1 MSEVTIDSIAIEVDS
16 SAALSADGIEKLSKS
31 LADLRGNAKLT
42 TSINNLNK
50 LKTALG
56 GLSNVSASAKN
67 INQLTTALGQL
78 TKVQDPAGLRK
89 TLNSLNKLPTVLGK
103 VSAMNLGQTAS
114 HLTALSQA
122 VKPLGSIGKSNLG
135 SLLNQLSKVPDI
147 SKKLDTRSISEFAM
161 KIQQLT
167 TAMKPLAAQMD
178 AVARGFAALP
188 TNINKAANSLNNY
201 NKAQEKSAAKH
212 GLLSGAIGSLKTKW
226 LAYAYSYQM
235 IADILQQS
243 MDSFNDRYENMNL
256 FSVAMGKYADD
267 AYNYAEKVSQAL
279 GINMSDWA
287 RFQGVFMQ
295 LGTGF
300 GIATDK
306 AYSMSRGLTE
316 LTYDI
321 SSFFNL
327 PIEEAYN
334 KVASGITGE
343 LEPLRRLGYALDE
356 ATLQQVAYRNG
367 INMSMQEMTQAEKA
381 QIRYIAMVEQSGNV
395 IGDMARTLVSP
406 ANAIRILR
414 AQISTLAQTFGML
427 VSVVAA
433 KVIPILQAIVI
444 VVTKVINAISILL
457 TGKGLK
463 QWDKSAFNVATNYGS
478 AASAANDAA
487 GAADKNAKATKK
499 AADNAKKMKQYMMGW
514 DELNVIDTSADK
526 AAAGGGGGGGAG
538 GVGGGGGLGGSD
550 LGLDL
555 DSLWTEDMLK
565 SLDKQAQDLADTIWR
580 MLPLVA
586 GVGTAF
592 GAWKIGH
599 GLYKAVTDLNK
610 AMKGFAAAQGIASA
624 AGNFKTLGSALLMA
638 GGAALFFG
646 GMWDSF
652 MNGINWRSLAEQ
664 IGGVGLA
671 WLGIDMIFKNSPFGK
686 TVKAIMLFATGVEM
700 LYKAFQEIISGDASA
715 ATVAQA
721 IVGIG
726 LVAGGV
732 ATKFGPIP
740 GLITAA
746 VGAIALAAVEI
757 YTHWDQIKEYFA
769 NIDFKELAEA
779 GAKAIVNF
787 TDSVAD
793 GLPQAIESGSDII
806 VSFING
812 VTDNI
817 SSVIQ
822 SGVDVLTALIN
833 GIATALPDLI
843 VAVVNVIGT
852 VVLAVIENLP
862 KIIEAGVKLLLA
874 LAEGI
879 IKSLPEIVK
888 AAVKIIG
895 ALLEGIGK
903 LTASVIEAGVQII
916 VALVKGIGNTIGQ
929 VLTKGGE
936 AVTNFMNGIA
946 GKIDSLIGKGKDMVG
961 RILTGIGNKFTDLY
975 NKGASIVTKVIE
987 GVQSKFKELASI
999 GSNIVQG
1006 LINGITGGFG
1016 KVSETA
1022 KNLGGKLVTALEK
1035 KLDINSPSK
1044 VAAAIG
1050 DFFVRGLTGALVDGV
1065 KDVVSS
1071 AKTIGNAL
1079 IQSMN
1084 GTLDVD
1090 ALTSKE
1096 SESTGNKFVNGLV
1109 GALGSGASKLVAPA
1123 ATLGSVLLG
1132 AMNKQFDMTDSED
1145 SAGEFNTYGTT
1156 MVQSLTDGLSSGQA
1170 ALYNTL
1176 KMISANIKT
1185 IMNDLVTTTQM
1196 QARRIIA
1203 AAESA
1208 RMAAASIGA
1217 ASAKTAKVS
1226 KKAGGGTVPTG
1237 DLFLAG
1243 EAGPELVGRI
1253 GTSNAVMNQTQ
1264 IVEAVAAGVAN
1275 AVQAVMGNNS
1285 STNNV
1290 KVYLDGKQIY
1300 ANQREVERNR
1310 GVQFDG
1316 GVFAR

>member
-31 LADLRGNAKLT
+31 LADLRSNAKLT

-50 LKTALG
+50 LKTALN
-56 GLSNVSASAKN
+56 GLSNTSASAKS

-78 TKVQDPAGLRK
+78 TRIQDPAGLRK
-89 TLNSLNKLPTVLGK
+89 TLNSLNKLPTALGK
-103 VSAMNLGQTAS
+103 ISSINLGQTAS

-122 VKPLGSIGKSNLG
+122 VKPLSGIGKSNLG

-167 TAMKPLAAQMD
+167 TAMKPLATQMD

-188 TNINKAANSLNNY
+188 TNINKATTSLNNY

-327 PIEEAYN
+327 PIEESYN

-367 INMSMQEMTQAEKA
+367 INMSMQSMTQAEKA

-414 AQISTLAQTFGML
+414 AQISSLAQTFGML

-526 AAAGGGGGGGAG
+526 AAGGAGGGGTGGA
-538 GVGGGGGLGGSD
+538 GGGGLGGSD

-565 SLDKQAQDLADTIWR
+565 GLNSQVQDLADAIWD

-610 AMKGFAAAQGIASA
+610 AMKDFAAVKGIAST
-624 AGNFKTLGSALLMA
+624 AGNFKTLGSALMMA

-671 WLGIDMIFKNSPFGK
+671 WLGVDMIFKNSPFGK
-686 TVKAIMLFATGVEM
+686 TVKSVMLLAAGIEM
-700 LYKAFQEIISGDASA
+700 LYKAFREIISGDASA
-715 ATVAQA
+715 ATVVQA

-726 LVAGGV
+726 LIAGGV

-757 YTHWDQIKEYFA
+757 YTHWDQIKAYFA
-769 NIDFKELAEA
+769 NIDFKELADA

-793 GLPQAIESGSDII
+793 GLPQAIESGADII

-822 SGVDVLTALIN
+822 SGTDVLVALIN
-833 GIATALPDLI
+833 GIAAALPDLI
-843 VAVVNVIGT
+843 FAVAKVIVT
-852 VVLAVIENLP
+852 VVTAVIENLP
-862 KIIEAGVKLLLA
+862 KVIVAGVKLLFA
-874 LAEGI
+874 LIEGI
-879 IKSLPEIVK
+879 LRSLPEIAK
-888 AAVKIIG
+888 ATVKIVG

-903 LTASVIEAGVQII
+903 LTASVIEAGVKII
-916 VALVKGIGNTIGQ
+916 VALVKGIGSVISQ

-936 AVTNFMNGIA
+936 AVNNFMDGIA
-946 GKIDSLIGKGKDMVG
+946 DKLDDLISAGRNIVAGLVKG
-961 RILTGIGNKFTDLY
+961 IS
-975 NKGASIVTKVIE
+975 KGASDIAKSAHDL
-987 GVQSKFKELASI
+987 GD
-999 GSNIVQG
+999 N
-1006 LINGITGGFG
+1006 LI
-1016 KVSETA
+1016 KSL
-1022 KNLGGKLVTALEK
+1022 KK

-1044 VAAAIG
+1044 VAAEIG
-1050 DFFVRGLTGALVDGV
+1050 GFFVQGLTGALADGV
-1065 KDVVSS
+1065 QDVVSS

-1079 IQSMN
+1079 VQSMN

-1096 SESTGNKFVNGLV
+1096 SESTGNKFVNGLI
-1109 GALGSGASKLVAPA
+1109 GALSSGASKLIAPA
-1123 ATLGSVLLG
+1123 TTLGSVLLG

-1145 SAGEFNTYGTT
+1145 DEGEFNTYGTT
-1156 MVQSLTDGLSSGQA
+1156 MVQSLNDGLSSGQA

-1185 IMNDLVTTTQM
+1185 IMNDLVTTTQA
-1196 QARRIIA
+1196 QAKQIIA
-1203 AAESA
+1203 AAQEA
-1208 RMAAASIGA
+1208 RAAVSSMNGSYMSIGVKGYA
-1217 ASAKTAKVS
+1217 T
-1226 KKAGGGTVPTG
+1226 GGSVPNG
-1237 DLFLAG
+1237 DLFMAR

-1253 GTSNAVMNQTQ
+1253 GNSTTVMNNDQ
-1264 IVEAVAAGVAN
+1264 IVSAVASGVAK
-1275 AVQAVMGNNS
+1275 AVASVMSDTTGK
-1285 STNNV
+1285 TEKV
-1290 KVYLDGKQIY
+1290 EVYLDGEKIY
-1300 ANQREVERNR
+1300 SNQKKIARSKGVEFNM
-1310 GVQFDG
+1310 GA
-1316 GVFAR
+1316 FAR

>member
-31 LADLRGNAKLT
+31 LADLRSNAKLT

-50 LKTALG
+50 LKTALN
-56 GLSNVSASAKN
+56 GLSNTSASAKS

-78 TKVQDPAGLRK
+78 ARIQDPAGLRK
-89 TLNSLNKLPTVLGK
+89 TLNSLNKLPTALGK
-103 VSAMNLGQTAS
+103 ISSINLGQTAS
-114 HLTALSQA
+114 HLSALSQA
-122 VKPLGSIGKSNLG
+122 VKPLSGIGKSNLG

-167 TAMKPLAAQMD
+167 TAMKPLATQMD

-188 TNINKAANSLNNY
+188 TNINKAATSLNNY

-343 LEPLRRLGYALDE
+343 LEPMRRLGYALDE

-444 VVTKVINAISILL
+444 VVTKVINAISVLL

-526 AAAGGGGGGGAG
+526 AAGGTGGGGAG

-565 SLDKQAQDLADTIWR
+565 GLNSQVQDLADAIWD

-610 AMKGFAAAQGIASA
+610 AMKDFAAVKGIAST
-624 AGNFKTLGSALLMA
+624 AGNFKTLGSALMMA

-671 WLGIDMIFKNSPFGK
+671 WLGVDMIFKNSPFGK
-686 TVKAIMLFATGVEM
+686 TVKSVMLLAAGIEM
-700 LYKAFQEIISGDASA
+700 LYKAFREIISGDASA

-726 LVAGGV
+726 LIAGGV

-757 YTHWDQIKEYFA
+757 YTHWDQIKAYFA
-769 NIDFKELAEA
+769 KIDFKELADA

-822 SGVDVLTALIN
+822 SGANVLAALIN

-862 KIIEAGVKLLLA
+862 KIIAAGVKLLLA
-874 LAEGI
+874 LTEGI
-879 IKSLPEIVK
+879 IKSLPEIAK
-888 AAVKIIG
+888 ASVRIIG

-903 LTASVIEAGVQII
+903 LTASVIEAGVKII
-916 VALVKGIGNTIGQ
+916 VALVKGIGNAIGQ

-946 GKIDSLIGKGKDMVG
+946 GKIDNLIAKGKAMVEKV
-961 RILTGIGNKFTDLY
+961 LTGIGNKFTDLY
-975 NKGASIVTKVIE
+975 NKGASIVAQVIE
-987 GVQSKFKELASI
+987 GVKSKFKELASI
-999 GSNIVQG
+999 GSDVVQG

-1022 KNLGGKLVTALEK
+1022 KNLGGKLVTTLK
-1035 KLDINSPSK
+1035 NKLDINSPSR
-1044 VAAAIG
+1044 VAAEIG
-1050 DFFVRGLTGALVDGV
+1050 GFFVQGLTGALADGV
-1065 KDVVSS
+1065 QDVVSS
-1071 AKTIGNAL
+1071 AKTIGDAL

-1109 GALGSGASKLVAPA
+1109 GALSSGASKLIAPA
-1123 ATLGSVLLG
+1123 TTLGSVLLG

-1145 SAGEFNTYGTT
+1145 DEGEFNTYGST
-1156 MVQSLTDGLSSGQA
+1156 MVQSLNDGLSSGQA

-1176 KMISANIKT
+1176 KMISANIKM

-1217 ASAKTAKVS
+1217 ASTKTAKVS

>member
-31 LADLRGNAKLT
+31 LADLRSNAKLT

-50 LKTALG
+50 LKTALN
-56 GLSNVSASAKN
+56 GLSNTSASAKS

-78 TKVQDPAGLRK
+78 ARIQDPAGLRK
-89 TLNSLNKLPTVLGK
+89 TLNSLNKLPTALGK
-103 VSAMNLGQTAS
+103 ISSINLGQTAS
-114 HLTALSQA
+114 HLSALSQA
-122 VKPLGSIGKSNLG
+122 VKPLSGIGKSNLG

-167 TAMKPLAAQMD
+167 TAMKPLATQMD

-188 TNINKAANSLNNY
+188 TNINKAATSLNNY
-201 NKAQEKSAAKH
+201 NKAQEKSAVKH

-414 AQISTLAQTFGML
+414 AQISSLAQTFGML

-526 AAAGGGGGGGAG
+526 AAGGAGGGGTGGA
-538 GVGGGGGLGGSD
+538 GGGGLGGSD

-565 SLDKQAQDLADTIWR
+565 GLNSQVQDLADAIWD

-610 AMKGFAAAQGIASA
+610 AMKDFAAVKGIAST
-624 AGNFKTLGSALLMA
+624 AGNFKTLGSALMMA

-671 WLGIDMIFKNSPFGK
+671 WLGVDMIFKNSPFGK
-686 TVKAIMLFATGVEM
+686 TVKSVMLLAAGIEM
-700 LYKAFQEIISGDASA
+700 LYKAFREIISGDASA
-715 ATVAQA
+715 ATVVQA

-726 LVAGGV
+726 LIAGGV

-757 YTHWDQIKEYFA
+757 YAHWDQIKAYFA
-769 NIDFKELAEA
+769 NIDFKELADA
-779 GAKAIVNF
+779 GAKAIVDF

-793 GLPQAIESGSDII
+793 GLPQAIESGADII

-822 SGVDVLTALIN
+822 SGVNVLTALIN

-862 KIIEAGVKLLLA
+862 KIIAAGVKLLLA
-874 LAEGI
+874 LVEGV
-879 IKSLPEIVK
+879 IKSLPEIAK

-903 LTASVIEAGVQII
+903 LTASVIAAGVQII

-946 GKIDSLIGKGKDMVG
+946 GKIDNLIGKGKDMVG
-961 RILTGIGNKFTDLY
+961 KILTGIGNKFTDLY

-999 GSNIVQG
+999 GGDVVQG

-1044 VAAAIG
+1044 VAAGIG
-1050 DFFVRGLTGALVDGV
+1050 EFFVQGLTGALADGV
-1065 KDVVSS
+1065 QDVVSS
-1071 AKTIGNAL
+1071 AKTIGDAL
-1079 IQSMN
+1079 VQSMN

-1096 SESTGNKFVNGLV
+1096 SESTGNKFVSGLI
-1109 GALGSGASKLVAPA
+1109 GALSGGASKLIAPA
-1123 ATLGSVLLG
+1123 TTLGSVLLG
-1132 AMNKQFDMTDSED
+1132 AMNKQFDMDDSED
-1145 SAGEFNTYGTT
+1145 DEGEFNTYGTT
-1156 MVQSLTDGLSSGQA
+1156 MVQSLNDGLSSGQA

-1176 KMISANIKT
+1176 KMISTNIKT

-1217 ASAKTAKVS
+1217 ASTKTAKVS

>member
-31 LADLRGNAKLT
+31 LADLRSNAKLT

-50 LKTALG
+50 LKTALN
-56 GLSNVSASAKN
+56 GLSNTSASAKS

-78 TKVQDPAGLRK
+78 ARIQDPAGLRK
-89 TLNSLNKLPTVLGK
+89 TLSSLNKLPTALGK
-103 VSAMNLGQTAS
+103 ISSINLGQTAS

-122 VKPLGSIGKSNLG
+122 VKPLSGIGKSNLG

-167 TAMKPLAAQMD
+167 TAMKPLATQMD

-188 TNINKAANSLNNY
+188 TNINKATTSLNNY

-327 PIEEAYN
+327 PIEESYN

-367 INMSMQEMTQAEKA
+367 INMSMQSMTQAEKA

-414 AQISTLAQTFGML
+414 AQISSLAQTFGML

-526 AAAGGGGGGGAG
+526 AAGGSGGGGAG

-565 SLDKQAQDLADTIWR
+565 GLNSQVQDLADAIWD

-610 AMKGFAAAQGIASA
+610 AMKDFAAVKGIAST
-624 AGNFKTLGSALLMA
+624 AGNFKTLGSALMMA

-671 WLGIDMIFKNSPFGK
+671 WLGVDMIFKNSPFGK
-686 TVKAIMLFATGVEM
+686 TVKSVMLLAAGIEM
-700 LYKAFQEIISGDASA
+700 LYKAFREIISGDASA
-715 ATVAQA
+715 ATVVQA

-726 LVAGGV
+726 LIAGGV

-757 YTHWDQIKEYFA
+757 YTHWDQIKAYFA
-769 NIDFKELAEA
+769 NIDFKELADA

-787 TDSVAD
+787 TNSVAD
-793 GLPQAIESGSDII
+793 GLPQAIESGADII

-822 SGVDVLTALIN
+822 SGVNVLTALIN

-862 KIIEAGVKLLLA
+862 KIIAAGVKLLLA
-874 LAEGI
+874 LTEGI
-879 IKSLPEIVK
+879 IKSLPEIAE

-903 LTASVIEAGVQII
+903 LTASVIEAGVKII
-916 VALVKGIGNTIGQ
+916 VALVKGIGNAIGQ

-946 GKIDSLIGKGKDMVG
+946 GKIDNLIGKGKDMVG
-961 RILTGIGNKFTDLY
+961 KILTGIGNKFTDLY

-999 GSNIVQG
+999 GGDIVQG
-1006 LINGITGGFG
+1006 LINGITGG
-1016 KVSETA
+1016 A
-1022 KNLGGKLVTALEK
+1022 KNVAKAASDLGSNLVTTLK
-1035 KLDINSPSK
+1035 NKLDIHSPSR
-1044 VAAAIG
+1044 VAAEIG
-1050 DFFVRGLTGALVDGV
+1050 GFFVQGLTGALADGV
-1065 KDVVSS
+1065 QDVVSS

-1079 IQSMN
+1079 VQSMN

-1096 SESTGNKFVNGLV
+1096 SEATGNKFVNGLI
-1109 GALGSGASKLVAPA
+1109 GALSGGASKLIAPA
-1123 ATLGSVLLG
+1123 TTLGSVLLG

-1145 SAGEFNTYGTT
+1145 DEGEFNTYGST
-1156 MVQSLTDGLSSGQA
+1156 MVQSLNDGLSSGQA

-1176 KMISANIKT
+1176 KMISANIKM

>member
-31 LADLRGNAKLT
+31 LADLRSNAKLT

-50 LKTALG
+50 LKTALN
-56 GLSNVSASAKN
+56 GLSNTSASAKS

-78 TKVQDPAGLRK
+78 ARIQDPAGLRK
-89 TLNSLNKLPTVLGK
+89 TLSSLNKLPTALGK
-103 VSAMNLGQTAS
+103 ISSINLGQTAS

-122 VKPLGSIGKSNLG
+122 VKPLSGIGKSNLG

-167 TAMKPLAAQMD
+167 TAMKPLATQMD

-188 TNINKAANSLNNY
+188 TNINKATTSLNNY

-327 PIEEAYN
+327 PIEESYN

-367 INMSMQEMTQAEKA
+367 INMSMQSMTQAEKA

-414 AQISTLAQTFGML
+414 AQISSLAQTFGML

-526 AAAGGGGGGGAG
+526 AAGGSGGGGAG

-565 SLDKQAQDLADTIWR
+565 GLNSQVQDLADAIWD

-610 AMKGFAAAQGIASA
+610 AMKDFAAVKGIAST
-624 AGNFKTLGSALLMA
+624 AGNFKTLGSALMMA

-686 TVKAIMLFATGVEM
+686 TVKAIMLFAAGVEM

-715 ATVAQA
+715 ATVIQA

-726 LVAGGV
+726 LIAGGV

-757 YTHWDQIKEYFA
+757 YTHWDQIKAYFA
-769 NIDFKELAEA
+769 NIDFKELADA

-787 TDSVAD
+787 TNSVAD
-793 GLPQAIESGSDII
+793 GLPQAIESGADII
-806 VSFING
+806 VNFING

-822 SGVDVLTALIN
+822 SGVNVLTALIN

-874 LAEGI
+874 LVEGV
-879 IKSLPEIVK
+879 IKSLPKIAE

-903 LTASVIEAGVQII
+903 LTASVIEAGVKII
-916 VALVKGIGNTIGQ
+916 VALVKGIGNAIGQ

-946 GKIDSLIGKGKDMVG
+946 GKIDNLIGKGKDMVG

-999 GSNIVQG
+999 GSDVVQG
-1006 LINGITGGFG
+1006 LINGITGG
-1016 KVSETA
+1016 A
-1022 KNLGGKLVTALEK
+1022 KNVAKAASDLGSNLVTTLK
-1035 KLDINSPSK
+1035 NKLDIHSPSK
-1044 VAAAIG
+1044 VAAEIG
-1050 DFFVRGLTGALVDGV
+1050 GFFVQGLTGALDDGIQN
-1065 KDVVSS
+1065 VVSS

-1096 SESTGNKFVNGLV
+1096 SESTGNKFINGLI
-1109 GALGSGASKLVAPA
+1109 GAISGGASKLIAPA
-1123 ATLGSVLLG
+1123 TTLGSVLLG
-1132 AMNKQFDMTDSED
+1132 AMNKQFDMDDSED
-1145 SAGEFNTYGTT
+1145 DEGEFNTYGST

-1176 KMISANIKT
+1176 KMISANIKA
-1185 IMNDLVTTTQM
+1185 IMNDLVATTQM

-1243 EAGPELVGRI
+1243 ETGPELVGRI

>member
-31 LADLRGNAKLT
+31 LADLRSNAKLT

-50 LKTALG
+50 LKTALN
-56 GLSNVSASAKN
+56 GLSNTSASAKS

-78 TKVQDPAGLRK
+78 ARIQDPAGLRK
-89 TLNSLNKLPTVLGK
+89 TLNSLNKLPTALGK
-103 VSAMNLGQTAS
+103 ISSINLGQTAS
-114 HLTALSQA
+114 HLSALSQA
-122 VKPLGSIGKSNLG
+122 VKPLSGIGKSNLG

-167 TAMKPLAAQMD
+167 TAMKPLATQMD

-188 TNINKAANSLNNY
+188 TNINKATTSLNNY
-201 NKAQEKSAAKH
+201 NKAQEKSAVKH

-327 PIEEAYN
+327 PIEESYN

-414 AQISTLAQTFGML
+414 AQISSLAQTFGML

-444 VVTKVINAISILL
+444 VVTKVINAISVLL

-526 AAAGGGGGGGAG
+526 AAGGAGGGGTGGA
-538 GVGGGGGLGGSD
+538 GGGGGLGGSD

-565 SLDKQAQDLADTIWR
+565 GLNSQVQDLADAIWD

-610 AMKGFAAAQGIASA
+610 AMKDFAAVKGIAST
-624 AGNFKTLGSALLMA
+624 AGNFKTLGSALMMA

-664 IGGVGLA
+664 VGGVGLA
-671 WLGIDMIFKNSPFGK
+671 WLGVDMIFKNSPFGK
-686 TVKAIMLFATGVEM
+686 TVKSVMLLAAGIEM
-700 LYKAFQEIISGDASA
+700 LYKAFREIISGDASA
-715 ATVAQA
+715 ATVVQA

-726 LVAGGV
+726 LIAGGV

-757 YTHWDQIKEYFA
+757 YAHWDQIKAYFA
-769 NIDFKELAEA
+769 NIDFKELADA
-779 GAKAIVNF
+779 GAKAIVDF

-793 GLPQAIESGSDII
+793 GLPQAIESGADII

-822 SGVDVLTALIN
+822 SGVNVLTALIN

-862 KIIEAGVKLLLA
+862 KIIAAGVKLLLA
-874 LAEGI
+874 LVEGV
-879 IKSLPEIVK
+879 IKSLPEIAK

-903 LTASVIEAGVQII
+903 LTASVIEAGVKII
-916 VALVKGIGNTIGQ
+916 VALVKGIGNAIGQ

-946 GKIDSLIGKGKDMVG
+946 GKIDNLIGKGKDMVG

-975 NKGASIVTKVIE
+975 NKGASIVTQVIE
-987 GVQSKFKELASI
+987 GVKSKFKELASI
-999 GSNIVQG
+999 GSDVVQG

-1084 GTLDVD
+1084 GTLGVD

-1096 SESTGNKFVNGLV
+1096 SESTGNKFVNGLI
-1109 GALGSGASKLVAPA
+1109 GALSGGASKLIAPA
-1123 ATLGSVLLG
+1123 TTLGSVLLG

-1145 SAGEFNTYGTT
+1145 DEGEFNTYGTT
-1156 MVQSLTDGLSSGQA
+1156 MVQSLNDGLSSGQA

-1176 KMISANIKT
+1176 KMISANIKM

-1217 ASAKTAKVS
+1217 ASTKTAKVS

>member
-31 LADLRGNAKLT
+31 LADLRSNAKLT

-50 LKTALG
+50 LKTALN
-56 GLSNVSASAKN
+56 GLSNTSASAKS

-78 TKVQDPAGLRK
+78 ARIQDPAGLRK
-89 TLNSLNKLPTVLGK
+89 TLSSLNKLPTALGK
-103 VSAMNLGQTAS
+103 ISSINLGQTAS

-122 VKPLGSIGKSNLG
+122 VKPLSGIGKSNLG

-167 TAMKPLAAQMD
+167 TAMKPLATQMD

-188 TNINKAANSLNNY
+188 TNINKATTSLNNY

-327 PIEEAYN
+327 PIEESYN

-367 INMSMQEMTQAEKA
+367 INMSMQSMTQAEKA

-414 AQISTLAQTFGML
+414 AQISSLAQTFGML

-526 AAAGGGGGGGAG
+526 AAGGTGGGGAG
-538 GVGGGGGLGGSD
+538 GAGGGGGLGGSD

-565 SLDKQAQDLADTIWR
+565 GLNSQVQDLADAIWD

-610 AMKGFAAAQGIASA
+610 AMKDFAAVKGIAST
-624 AGNFKTLGSALLMA
+624 AGNFKTLGSALMMA

-671 WLGIDMIFKNSPFGK
+671 WLGVDMIFKNSPFGK
-686 TVKAIMLFATGVEM
+686 TVKSVMLLATGIEM

-757 YTHWDQIKEYFA
+757 YTHWDQIKAYFA

-793 GLPQAIESGSDII
+793 GLPQAIESGSNII

-822 SGVDVLTALIN
+822 SGVNVLTALIN

-879 IKSLPEIVK
+879 IKSLPEIAK

-903 LTASVIEAGVQII
+903 LTASVIEAGVKII

-946 GKIDSLIGKGKDMVG
+946 GKIDNLIGKGKDMVG

-975 NKGASIVTKVIE
+975 NKGASIVTKVID
-987 GVQSKFKELASI
+987 GVKSKFKELTSI
-999 GSNIVQG
+999 GGDVVQG
-1006 LINGITGGFG
+1006 LIDGITGG
-1016 KVSETA
+1016 A
-1022 KNLGGKLVTALEK
+1022 KNVAKAARDLGSNLVTTLK
-1035 KLDINSPSK
+1035 NKLDIHSPSK
-1044 VAAAIG
+1044 VADEIG
-1050 DFFVRGLTGALVDGV
+1050 DFFVKGLTGALADGV
-1065 KDVVSS
+1065 KDVVSA

-1096 SESTGNKFVNGLV
+1096 SESTGNKFVNGLI
-1109 GALGSGASKLVAPA
+1109 GALSGGASKLIAPA
-1123 ATLGSVLLG
+1123 TTLGSVLLG
-1132 AMNKQFDMTDSED
+1132 AMNKQFDMDDSED
-1145 SAGEFNTYGTT
+1145 DEGEFNTYGST
-1156 MVQSLTDGLSSGQA
+1156 MVQSLNDGLSSGQA

-1176 KMISANIKT
+1176 KMISANIKM

-1217 ASAKTAKVS
+1217 ASTKTAKVS

-1275 AVQAVMGNNS
+1275 AVQAVMGNSS

>member
-31 LADLRGNAKLT
+31 LADLRSNAKLT

-50 LKTALG
+50 LKTALN

-78 TKVQDPAGLRK
+78 ARIQDPAGLRK
-89 TLNSLNKLPTVLGK
+89 TISSLNKLPTALGK
-103 VSAMNLGQTAS
+103 ISSINLGQTAS

-122 VKPLGSIGKSNLG
+122 VKPLSGIGKSNLG

-167 TAMKPLAAQMD
+167 TAMKPLATQMD

-188 TNINKAANSLNNY
+188 TNINRATTSLNNY

-367 INMSMQEMTQAEKA
+367 INMSMQSMTQAEKA

-414 AQISTLAQTFGML
+414 AQISSLAQTFGML

-526 AAAGGGGGGGAG
+526 AAGGTGGSGAG
-538 GVGGGGGLGGSD
+538 GAGGGGGLGGSD

-565 SLDKQAQDLADTIWR
+565 GLNNQVQDLADAIWD

-610 AMKGFAAAQGIASA
+610 AMKDFAAVKGIAST
-624 AGNFKTLGSALLMA
+624 AGNFKTLGSALMMA

-664 IGGVGLA
+664 VGGVGLA
-671 WLGIDMIFKNSPFGK
+671 WLGVDMIFKNSPFGK
-686 TVKAIMLFATGVEM
+686 TVKSVMLLAAGIEM
-700 LYKAFQEIISGDASA
+700 LYKAFQEIISGEASA
-715 ATVAQA
+715 ATVVQA
-721 IVGIG
+721 IAGIG
-726 LVAGGV
+726 LIAGGV

-757 YTHWDQIKEYFA
+757 YTHWDQIKAYFA
-769 NIDFKELAEA
+769 NIDFKELADA
-779 GAKAIVNF
+779 GAKAVVNF
-787 TDSVAD
+787 TNSVAD
-793 GLPQAIESGSDII
+793 GLPQAIESGADII
-806 VSFING
+806 VSFISG

-822 SGVDVLTALIN
+822 SGTDVLTALIN

-862 KIIEAGVKLLLA
+862 KIIAAGVKLLLA
-874 LAEGI
+874 LTEGI
-879 IKSLPEIVK
+879 IKSLPKIAE

-903 LTASVIEAGVQII
+903 LTASVIEAGVKII
-916 VALVKGIGNTIGQ
+916 VALVKGIGNAIGQ

-946 GKIDSLIGKGKDMVG
+946 GKIDSLIAKGENMVG
-961 RILTGIGNKFTDLY
+961 KILTGIGNKFTDLY

-999 GSNIVQG
+999 GGDIVQG

-1050 DFFVRGLTGALVDGV
+1050 DFFVQGLTGALDDGIQ
-1065 KDVVSS
+1065 DVVSS

-1096 SESTGNKFVNGLV
+1096 SESTGNKFVNGLI
-1109 GALGSGASKLVAPA
+1109 GALSGGASKLIAPA
-1123 ATLGSVLLG
+1123 TTLGSVLLG

-1176 KMISANIKT
+1176 KMISANIKM

-1217 ASAKTAKVS
+1217 ASTKTAKVS

>member
-50 LKTALG
+50 LKTALN
-56 GLSNVSASAKN
+56 GLSSTNASAKS

-78 TKVQDPAGLRK
+78 ARIQDPAGLRK
-89 TLNSLNKLPTVLGK
+89 TLNSLNKLPTALGK
-103 VSAMNLGQTAS
+103 ISSINLGQTAS

-122 VKPLGSIGKSNLG
+122 VKPLSGIGKSNLG

-226 LAYAYSYQM
+226 LAYAYSYQL

-343 LEPLRRLGYALDE
+343 LEPMRRLGYALDE

-526 AAAGGGGGGGAG
+526 AAGGGGGAG
-538 GVGGGGGLGGSD
+538 GVGGGGLGGSD

-599 GLYKAVTDLNK
+599 GLYKSITDLNK
-610 AMKGFAAAQGIASA
+610 AMKEFAAAKGIASA
-624 AGNFKTLGSALLMA
+624 AGDFKTLGSALLMA

-671 WLGIDMIFKNSPFGK
+671 WLGVDMIFKNSPFGK

-757 YTHWDQIKEYFA
+757 YTHWDQIKAYFA

-822 SGVDVLTALIN
+822 SGTDVLTALIN

-852 VVLAVIENLP
+852 VVLAVVENLP

-879 IKSLPEIVK
+879 IKSLPEIGK

-946 GKIDSLIGKGKDMVG
+946 GKIDNLIGKGKDMVG
-961 RILTGIGNKFTDLY
+961 KILTGIGNKFTDLY
-975 NKGASIVTKVIE
+975 NKGASIVTKVID
-987 GVQSKFKELASI
+987 GVKSKFKELTSI
-999 GSNIVQG
+999 GSDVVQG
-1006 LINGITGGFG
+1006 LIDGITGG
-1016 KVSETA
+1016 A
-1022 KNLGGKLVTALEK
+1022 KNVAKAARDLGSNLVTTLK
-1035 KLDINSPSK
+1035 NKLDINSPSK
-1044 VAAAIG
+1044 VADEIG
-1050 DFFVRGLTGALVDGV
+1050 DFFVQGLTGALADGV
-1065 KDVVSS
+1065 KKVASA
-1071 AKTIGNAL
+1071 AKTIGDAL

-1109 GALGSGASKLVAPA
+1109 GALSGGASKLIAPA
-1123 ATLGSVLLG
+1123 TTLGSVLLG
-1132 AMNKQFDMTDSED
+1132 AMNKQFDMDDSED
-1145 SAGEFNTYGTT
+1145 DEGEFNTYGST

-1185 IMNDLVTTTQM
+1185 IMNDLVATTQM
-1196 QARRIIA
+1196 QARQIIA

-1217 ASAKTAKVS
+1217 ASTKTAKVS

>member
-122 VKPLGSIGKSNLG
+122 VKPLENIGKSNLG
-135 SLLNQLSKVPDI
+135 TLLNQLSKVPDI

-167 TAMKPLAAQMD
+167 TAMKPLATQMD

-226 LAYAYSYQM
+226 LAYAYSYQL

-343 LEPLRRLGYALDE
+343 LEPMRRLGYALDE

-526 AAAGGGGGGGAG
+526 AAGGTGGGGTGGA
-538 GVGGGGGLGGSD
+538 GGGGLGGSD

-565 SLDKQAQDLADTIWR
+565 GLNNQVQDLADAIWR

-592 GAWKIGH
+592 GAWKIGSH
-599 GLYKAVTDLNK
+599 LYKSITDLNK
-610 AMKGFAAAQGIASA
+610 AMKDFAAVKGIAST
-624 AGNFKTLGSALLMA
+624 AGSFKTLGSALMMA

-671 WLGIDMIFKNSPFGK
+671 WLGVDMIFKNSPFGK
-686 TVKAIMLFATGVEM
+686 TVKAIMLFAAGIEM

-715 ATVAQA
+715 ATVVQA
-721 IVGIG
+721 IAGIG
-726 LVAGGV
+726 LIAGGV

-757 YTHWDQIKEYFA
+757 YAHWDQIKAYFA
-769 NIDFKELAEA
+769 NIDFKELADA

-787 TDSVAD
+787 TNSVAD

-806 VSFING
+806 VSFISG
-812 VTDNI
+812 ITDNI

-822 SGVDVLTALIN
+822 SGTNVLTALIN

-874 LAEGI
+874 LTEGI
-879 IKSLPEIVK
+879 IKSLPEIAK

-946 GKIDSLIGKGKDMVG
+946 GKIDNLIGKGKDMVG

-975 NKGASIVTKVIE
+975 NKGASIVTKVID
-987 GVQSKFKELASI
+987 GVKSKFKELTSI
-999 GSNIVQG
+999 GSDVVQG
-1006 LINGITGGFG
+1006 LIDGITGG
-1016 KVSETA
+1016 A
-1022 KNLGGKLVTALEK
+1022 KNVAKAARDLGSNLVTTLK
-1035 KLDINSPSK
+1035 NKLDIHSPSK
-1044 VAAAIG
+1044 VADEIG
-1050 DFFVRGLTGALVDGV
+1050 DFFVKGLTGALADGV
-1065 KDVVSS
+1065 KDVVSA

-1109 GALGSGASKLVAPA
+1109 GALSGGASKLIAPA
-1123 ATLGSVLLG
+1123 TTLGSVLLG
-1132 AMNKQFDMTDSED
+1132 AMNKQFDMDDSED
-1145 SAGEFNTYGTT
+1145 DEGEFNTYGST

-1185 IMNDLVTTTQM
+1185 IMNDLVATTQA

-1237 DLFLAG
+1237 DLFLAN

>member
-16 SAALSADGIEKLSKS
+16 SAVLSADGIEKLSKS

-89 TLNSLNKLPTVLGK
+89 TLSSLNKLPTVLGK

-414 AQISTLAQTFGML
+414 AQISSLAQTFGML

-526 AAAGGGGGGGAG
+526 AAGGGGDGGGAG
-538 GVGGGGGLGGSD
+538 GVGGGGLGGSD

-565 SLDKQAQDLADTIWR
+565 GLDKQAQDLADTIWR

-610 AMKGFAAAQGIASA
+610 AMKGFAAAKGIASA
-624 AGNFKTLGSALLMA
+624 AGDFKTLGSALLMA

-652 MNGINWRSLAEQ
+652 MNGINWLSLAEQ

-671 WLGIDMIFKNSPFGK
+671 WLGVDMIFKNSPFGK
-686 TVKAIMLFATGVEM
+686 TVKAIMLFATGIEM

-721 IVGIG
+721 IFGIG
-726 LVAGGV
+726 LIAGGV

-757 YTHWDQIKEYFA
+757 YTHWDQIKAYFA

-806 VSFING
+806 VSFISG

-822 SGVDVLTALIN
+822 SGVNVLTALIN

-874 LAEGI
+874 LVEGV
-879 IKSLPEIVK
+879 IKSLPEIAE

-903 LTASVIEAGVQII
+903 LTASVIDAGVKII

-946 GKIDSLIGKGKDMVG
+946 GKIDNLIGKGKAMVEKV
-961 RILTGIGNKFTDLY
+961 LTGIGNKFQDLY
-975 NKGASIVTKVIE
+975 NKGASIVTKVID
-987 GVQSKFKELASI
+987 GVKSKFKELTSI
-999 GSNIVQG
+999 GSDVVQG
-1006 LINGITGGFG
+1006 LIDGITGG
-1016 KVSETA
+1016 A
-1022 KNLGGKLVTALEK
+1022 KNVAKAARDLGSNLVTTLK
-1035 KLDINSPSK
+1035 NKLDINSPSK
-1044 VAAAIG
+1044 VADEIG
-1050 DFFVRGLTGALVDGV
+1050 DFFVQGLTGALADGV
-1065 KDVVSS
+1065 KAVVSS
-1071 AKTIGNAL
+1071 AKTIGDAL

-1109 GALGSGASKLVAPA
+1109 GALSGGASKLIAPA
-1123 ATLGSVLLG
+1123 TTLGSVLLG
-1132 AMNKQFDMTDSED
+1132 AMNKQFDMDDSED
-1145 SAGEFNTYGTT
+1145 DEGEFNTYGST
-1156 MVQSLTDGLSSGQA
+1156 MVQSLNEGLSSGQA

-1176 KMISANIKT
+1176 KMISANIKM
-1185 IMNDLVTTTQM
+1185 IMNDLVATTQA
-1196 QARRIIA
+1196 QARQIIEA
-1203 AAESA
+1203 AQQA
-1208 RMAAASIGA
+1208 RAAASSMGDSYASIGVRGYA
-1217 ASAKTAKVS
+1217 Q
-1226 KKAGGGTVPTG
+1226 GGSVPSG
-1237 DLFLAG
+1237 DLFVAR

-1253 GTSNAVMNQTQ
+1253 GNSTTVMNNDQ
-1264 IVEAVAAGVAN
+1264 IVSAVASGVAK
-1275 AVQAVMGNNS
+1275 AVSSVMTATAGK
-1285 STNNV
+1285 TEKV
-1290 KVYLDGKQIY
+1290 EVYLDGEKIY
-1300 ANQREVERNR
+1300 SNQKKIARSKGVEFNM
-1310 GVQFDG
+1310 GA
-1316 GVFAR
+1316 FAR

>member
-31 LADLRGNAKLT
+31 LADLRSNAKLT

-50 LKTALG
+50 LKTALN
-56 GLSNVSASAKN
+56 GLSNTSASAKS

-78 TKVQDPAGLRK
+78 ARIQDPAGLRK
-89 TLNSLNKLPTVLGK
+89 TLSSLNKLPTALGK
-103 VSAMNLGQTAS
+103 ISSINLGQTAS
-114 HLTALSQA
+114 HLSALSQA
-122 VKPLGSIGKSNLG
+122 VKPLSGIGKSNLG

-167 TAMKPLAAQMD
+167 TAMKPLATQMD

-188 TNINKAANSLNNY
+188 TNINKATTSLNNY

-327 PIEEAYN
+327 PIEESYN

-367 INMSMQEMTQAEKA
+367 INMSMQSMTQAEKA

-414 AQISTLAQTFGML
+414 AQISSLAQTFGML

-526 AAAGGGGGGGAG
+526 AAGGSGGGGAG
-538 GVGGGGGLGGSD
+538 GAGGGGGLGGSD

-565 SLDKQAQDLADTIWR
+565 GLNSQVQDLADAIWD

-610 AMKGFAAAQGIASA
+610 AMKDFAAVKGIAST
-624 AGNFKTLGSALLMA
+624 AGNFKTLGSALMMA

-671 WLGIDMIFKNSPFGK
+671 WLGVDMIFKNSPFGK
-686 TVKAIMLFATGVEM
+686 TVKSVMLLVAGIEM
-700 LYKAFQEIISGDASA
+700 LYKAFREIISGDASA
-715 ATVAQA
+715 ATVAQT

-726 LVAGGV
+726 LIAGGV

-757 YTHWDQIKEYFA
+757 YAHWDQIKAYFA
-769 NIDFKELAEA
+769 NIDFKELADA

-793 GLPQAIESGSDII
+793 GLPQAIESGADII

-822 SGVDVLTALIN
+822 SGVNVLTALIN

-862 KIIEAGVKLLLA
+862 KIIAAGVKLLLA
-874 LAEGI
+874 LTEGI
-879 IKSLPEIVK
+879 IKSLPEIAK

-903 LTASVIEAGVQII
+903 LTASVIEAGVKII
-916 VALVKGIGNTIGQ
+916 VALVKGIGNAIGQ

-946 GKIDSLIGKGKDMVG
+946 GKIDNLIGKGKDMVG

-999 GSNIVQG
+999 GGDIVQG

-1065 KDVVSS
+1065 KDVVSA

-1096 SESTGNKFVNGLV
+1096 SEATGNKFVNGLI
-1109 GALGSGASKLVAPA
+1109 GALSGGASKLIAPA
-1123 ATLGSVLLG
+1123 TTLGSVLLG

-1145 SAGEFNTYGTT
+1145 DEGEFNTYGST
-1156 MVQSLTDGLSSGQA
+1156 MVQSLNDGLSSGQA

-1176 KMISANIKT
+1176 KMISANIKA
-1185 IMNDLVTTTQM
+1185 IMNDLVATTQM

>member
-188 TNINKAANSLNNY
+188 TNINKAATSLNNY

-327 PIEEAYN
+327 PIEESYN

-444 VVTKVINAISILL
+444 VVTKVINAISVLL

-526 AAAGGGGGGGAG
+526 AAGGAGGGGTGGA
-538 GVGGGGGLGGSD
+538 GGGGLGGSD

-565 SLDKQAQDLADTIWR
+565 GLNSQVQDLADAIWD

-610 AMKGFAAAQGIASA
+610 AMKDFAAVKGIAST
-624 AGNFKTLGSALLMA
+624 AGNFKTLGSALMMA

-671 WLGIDMIFKNSPFGK
+671 WLGVDMIFKNSPFGK
-686 TVKAIMLFATGVEM
+686 TVKSVMLLAAGIEM
-700 LYKAFQEIISGDASA
+700 LYKAFREIISGDASA
-715 ATVAQA
+715 ATVVQA

-726 LVAGGV
+726 LIAGGV

-757 YTHWDQIKEYFA
+757 YAHWDQIKAYFA
-769 NIDFKELAEA
+769 NIDFKEFADA

-793 GLPQAIESGSDII
+793 GLPQAIESGADII

-822 SGVDVLTALIN
+822 SGTDVLTALIN

-874 LAEGI
+874 LVEGI
-879 IKSLPEIVK
+879 IKSLPEIAK

-903 LTASVIEAGVQII
+903 LTASVIEAGVKII
-916 VALVKGIGNTIGQ
+916 VALVKGIGNAIGQ

-946 GKIDSLIGKGKDMVG
+946 GKIDNLIGKGKDMVG

-975 NKGASIVTKVIE
+975 NKGASIIAEIIRGIREKIDDLKDIGRDIVDGLVKGISKNVDKVVTSARDM
-987 GVQSKFKELASI
+987 GGNLI
-999 GSNIVQG
+999 GS
-1006 LINGITGGFG
+1006 L
-1016 KVSETA
+1016 K
-1022 KNLGGKLVTALEK
+1022 K
-1035 KLDINSPSK
+1035 KLGINSPSR
-1044 VAAAIG
+1044 VAAEIG
-1050 DFFVRGLTGALVDGV
+1050 GFFVQGLTGALADGV
-1065 KDVVSS
+1065 QDVVSS
-1071 AKTIGNAL
+1071 AKTIGDAL
-1079 IQSMN
+1079 VQSMN

-1096 SESTGNKFVNGLV
+1096 SESTGNKFINGLI
-1109 GALGSGASKLVAPA
+1109 GALSSGASKLIAPA
-1123 ATLGSVLLG
+1123 TTLGSVLLG

-1145 SAGEFNTYGTT
+1145 DEGEFNTYGAT

>member
-31 LADLRGNAKLT
+31 LADLRSNAKLT

-50 LKTALG
+50 LKTALN
-56 GLSNVSASAKN
+56 GLSNTSASAKS

-78 TKVQDPAGLRK
+78 ARIQDPAGLRK
-89 TLNSLNKLPTVLGK
+89 TLNSLNKLPTALGK
-103 VSAMNLGQTAS
+103 ISSINLGQTAS
-114 HLTALSQA
+114 HLSALSQA
-122 VKPLGSIGKSNLG
+122 VKPLSGIGKSNLG

-167 TAMKPLAAQMD
+167 TAMKPLATQMD

-188 TNINKAANSLNNY
+188 TNINKAATSLNNY

-343 LEPLRRLGYALDE
+343 LEPMRRLGYALDE

-444 VVTKVINAISILL
+444 VVTKVINAISVLL

-526 AAAGGGGGGGAG
+526 AAGGSGGGGAG
-538 GVGGGGGLGGSD
+538 GAGGGGGLGGSD

-565 SLDKQAQDLADTIWR
+565 GLNNQVQDLADAIWD

-610 AMKGFAAAQGIASA
+610 AMKDFAAVKGIAST
-624 AGNFKTLGSALLMA
+624 AGNFKTLGSALMMA

-671 WLGIDMIFKNSPFGK
+671 WLGVDMIFKNSPFGK
-686 TVKAIMLFATGVEM
+686 TVKSVMLLAAGIEM
-700 LYKAFQEIISGDASA
+700 LYKAFREIISGDASA

-726 LVAGGV
+726 LIAGGV

-757 YTHWDQIKEYFA
+757 YAHWDQIKAYFA
-769 NIDFKELAEA
+769 NIDFKELADA

-793 GLPQAIESGSDII
+793 GLPQAIESGADIV

-822 SGVDVLTALIN
+822 SGVNVLTALIN

-862 KIIEAGVKLLLA
+862 KIIAAGVKLLLA
-874 LAEGI
+874 LTEGI
-879 IKSLPEIVK
+879 IKSLPEIAK
-888 AAVKIIG
+888 AAVRIIG

-903 LTASVIEAGVQII
+903 LTASVLEAGVKII
-916 VALVKGIGNTIGQ
+916 VALVKGIGNAIGQ

-946 GKIDSLIGKGKDMVG
+946 GKIDNLIGKGKDMVG

-999 GSNIVQG
+999 GGDIVQG
-1006 LINGITGGFG
+1006 LINGITGG
-1016 KVSETA
+1016 A
-1022 KNLGGKLVTALEK
+1022 KNVAKAASDLGSNLVTSLKK

-1044 VAAAIG
+1044 VADEIG
-1050 DFFVRGLTGALVDGV
+1050 DFFVKGLTGALVDGV

-1084 GTLDVD
+1084 GTLGVD

-1096 SESTGNKFVNGLV
+1096 SESTGNKFVNGLI
-1109 GALGSGASKLVAPA
+1109 GALSSGASKLIAPA
-1123 ATLGSVLLG
+1123 TTLGSVLLG
-1132 AMNKQFDMTDSED
+1132 AMNKQFDMDDSED
-1145 SAGEFNTYGTT
+1145 DEGEFNTYGST
-1156 MVQSLTDGLSSGQA
+1156 MVQSLNEGLSSGQA

-1176 KMISANIKT
+1176 KMISANIKM

-1217 ASAKTAKVS
+1217 ASTKTAKVS

>member
-89 TLNSLNKLPTVLGK
+89 TLNSLNKLPKVLGK
-103 VSAMNLGQTAS
+103 VSALNLGQTAS

-135 SLLNQLSKVPDI
+135 SLLNQLSKVPDV

-414 AQISTLAQTFGML
+414 AQISSLAQTFGML

-499 AADNAKKMKQYMMGW
+499 AADNAKKMKQYIMGW
-514 DELNVIDTSADK
+514 DELHVIDTSADK
-526 AAAGGGGGGGAG
+526 AADGGGGGGGAG

-565 SLDKQAQDLADTIWR
+565 GLDKQAQDLANTIWN

-610 AMKGFAAAQGIASA
+610 AMKDFAAAKGIASA

-686 TVKAIMLFATGVEM
+686 TVKAIMLFATGIEM

-806 VSFING
+806 VSFISG

-822 SGVDVLTALIN
+822 SGTDVLVALIN

-874 LAEGI
+874 LVEGV
-879 IKSLPEIVK
+879 IKSLPEIAK

-903 LTASVIEAGVQII
+903 LTASVIEAGVKII

-936 AVTNFMNGIA
+936 AVTNFMNGI
-946 GKIDSLIGKGKDMVG
+946 
-961 RILTGIGNKFTDLY
+961 GNKFTDLY
-975 NKGASIVTKVIE
+975 NKGASVVTKVIE

-999 GSNIVQG
+999 GGDIVQG
-1006 LINGITGGFG
+1006 LIDGITGG
-1016 KVSETA
+1016 A
-1022 KNLGGKLVTALEK
+1022 KNVAKAARDLGSNLVTTLKNKLE
-1035 KLDINSPSK
+1035 IHSPSK
-1044 VAAAIG
+1044 VAAGIG
-1050 DFFVRGLTGALVDGV
+1050 DFFVQGLTGALDDGV
-1065 KDVVSS
+1065 KNVVSS
-1071 AKTIGNAL
+1071 AKTIGDAL

-1096 SESTGNKFVNGLV
+1096 SESTGNKFVQGLI
-1109 GALGSGASKLVAPA
+1109 GALSGGASKLIAPA
-1123 ATLGSVLLG
+1123 TTLGSVLLG
-1132 AMNKQFDMTDSED
+1132 AMNKQFDMDDSED
-1145 SAGEFNTYGTT
+1145 DEGEFNTYGST

-1176 KMISANIKT
+1176 KMISANIKM

-1208 RMAAASIGA
+1208 RMAATSIGA
-1217 ASAKTAKVS
+1217 ASTKIAKVS

-1275 AVQAVMGNNS
+1275 AVQAVMGNSS

>member
-31 LADLRGNAKLT
+31 LADLRSNAKLT

-50 LKTALG
+50 LKTALN
-56 GLSNVSASAKN
+56 GLSSTNASAKS
-67 INQLTTALGQL
+67 INKLVTALGQL

-89 TLNSLNKLPTVLGK
+89 TLNSLNKLPKVLGK
-103 VSAMNLGQTAS
+103 VSALNLGQTAS

-122 VKPLGSIGKSNLG
+122 VKPLSGIGKSNLG

-226 LAYAYSYQM
+226 LAYAYSYQL

-414 AQISTLAQTFGML
+414 AQISSLAQTFGML

-526 AAAGGGGGGGAG
+526 AAEGGGGGAG
-538 GVGGGGGLGGSD
+538 GAGGGGGLGGSD

-565 SLDKQAQDLADTIWR
+565 GLDKQAQDLANTIWN

-610 AMKGFAAAQGIASA
+610 AMKDFAAAKGIASA
-624 AGNFKTLGSALLMA
+624 AGDFKTLGSALLMA

-769 NIDFKELAEA
+769 NIDFKELADA

-793 GLPQAIESGSDII
+793 GLPQAIESGADII

-822 SGVDVLTALIN
+822 SGVNVLTALIN

-879 IKSLPEIVK
+879 IKSLPEIAK

-903 LTASVIEAGVQII
+903 LTASVIEAGVKII

-946 GKIDSLIGKGKDMVG
+946 GKIDNLIGKGKDMVG

-987 GVQSKFKELASI
+987 GVRSKFKELASI
-999 GSNIVQG
+999 GGDVVQG
-1006 LINGITGGFG
+1006 LIDGITGG
-1016 KVSETA
+1016 A
-1022 KNLGGKLVTALEK
+1022 KNVAKAARDLGSNLVTTLK
-1035 KLDINSPSK
+1035 NKLDIHSPSK
-1044 VAAAIG
+1044 VAAGIG
-1050 DFFVRGLTGALVDGV
+1050 EFFVQGLTGALADGV

-1071 AKTIGNAL
+1071 AKTIGDAL

-1096 SESTGNKFVNGLV
+1096 SESTGNKFVQGLI
-1109 GALGSGASKLVAPA
+1109 GALSGGASKLIAPA
-1123 ATLGSVLLG
+1123 TTLGSVLLG
-1132 AMNKQFDMTDSED
+1132 AMNKQFDMDDSED
-1145 SAGEFNTYGTT
+1145 DEGEFNTYGST
-1156 MVQSLTDGLSSGQA
+1156 MVQSLNDGLSSGQA

-1176 KMISANIKT
+1176 KMISANIKM

-1196 QARRIIA
+1196 QARQIIA

-1217 ASAKTAKVS
+1217 ASTKTAKVS

-1275 AVQAVMGNNS
+1275 AVQAVMGNSS

>member
-31 LADLRGNAKLT
+31 LADLRSNAKLT

-50 LKTALG
+50 LKTALN
-56 GLSNVSASAKN
+56 GLSNTSASAKS

-78 TKVQDPAGLRK
+78 TRIQDPAGLRK
-89 TLNSLNKLPTVLGK
+89 TLNSLNKLPTALGK
-103 VSAMNLGQTAS
+103 ISSINLGQTAS

-122 VKPLGSIGKSNLG
+122 VKPLSGIGKSNLG

-167 TAMKPLAAQMD
+167 TAMKPLATQMD

-188 TNINKAANSLNNY
+188 TNINKATTSLNNY

-327 PIEEAYN
+327 PIEESYN

-367 INMSMQEMTQAEKA
+367 INMSMQSMTQAEKA

-414 AQISTLAQTFGML
+414 AQISSLAQTFGML

-526 AAAGGGGGGGAG
+526 AAGGAGGGGTGGA
-538 GVGGGGGLGGSD
+538 GGGGLGGSD

-565 SLDKQAQDLADTIWR
+565 GLNSQVQDLADAIWD

-610 AMKGFAAAQGIASA
+610 AMKDFAAVKGIAST
-624 AGNFKTLGSALLMA
+624 AGNFKTLGSALMMA

-671 WLGIDMIFKNSPFGK
+671 WLGVDMIFKNSPFGK
-686 TVKAIMLFATGVEM
+686 TVKSVMLLAAGIEM
-700 LYKAFQEIISGDASA
+700 LYKAFREIISGDASA
-715 ATVAQA
+715 ATVVQA

-726 LVAGGV
+726 LIAGGV

-757 YTHWDQIKEYFA
+757 YTHWDQIKAYFA
-769 NIDFKELAEA
+769 NIDFKELADA

-793 GLPQAIESGSDII
+793 GLPQAIESGADII

-822 SGVDVLTALIN
+822 SGTDVLVALIN
-833 GIATALPDLI
+833 GIAAALPDLI
-843 VAVVNVIGT
+843 FAVAKVIVT
-852 VVLAVIENLP
+852 VVTAVIENLP
-862 KIIEAGVKLLLA
+862 KVIVAGVKLLFA
-874 LAEGI
+874 LIEGI
-879 IKSLPEIVK
+879 LRSLPEIAK
-888 AAVKIIG
+888 ATVKIVG

-903 LTASVIEAGVQII
+903 LTASVIEAGVKII
-916 VALVKGIGNTIGQ
+916 VALVKGIGSVISQ

-936 AVTNFMNGIA
+936 AVNNFMDGIA
-946 GKIDSLIGKGKDMVG
+946 DKLDDLISAGRNIVAGLVKG
-961 RILTGIGNKFTDLY
+961 IS
-975 NKGASIVTKVIE
+975 KGASDIAKSAHDL
-987 GVQSKFKELASI
+987 GD
-999 GSNIVQG
+999 N
-1006 LINGITGGFG
+1006 LI
-1016 KVSETA
+1016 KSL
-1022 KNLGGKLVTALEK
+1022 KK

-1044 VAAAIG
+1044 VAAEIG
-1050 DFFVRGLTGALVDGV
+1050 GFFVQGLTGALADGV
-1065 KDVVSS
+1065 QDVVSS

-1079 IQSMN
+1079 VQSMN

-1096 SESTGNKFVNGLV
+1096 SESTGNKFVNGLI
-1109 GALGSGASKLVAPA
+1109 GALSSGASKLIAPA
-1123 ATLGSVLLG
+1123 TTLGSVLLG
-1132 AMNKQFDMTDSED
+1132 AMNKQFDMDDSED
-1145 SAGEFNTYGTT
+1145 DEGEFNTYGST
-1156 MVQSLTDGLSSGQA
+1156 MVQSLNDGLSSGQA

-1176 KMISANIKT
+1176 KMISANIKM
-1185 IMNDLVTTTQM
+1185 IMNDLVTTTQA
-1196 QARRIIA
+1196 QARQIIA

>member
-31 LADLRGNAKLT
+31 LADLRSNAKLT

-50 LKTALG
+50 LKTALN
-56 GLSNVSASAKN
+56 GLSSTNASAKS
-67 INQLTTALGQL
+67 INKLVTALGQL

-89 TLNSLNKLPTVLGK
+89 TVNSLNKLPTVLGK
-103 VSAMNLGQTAS
+103 ISAMNLGQTAI

-201 NKAQEKSAAKH
+201 NKAQEKSVSKH
-212 GLLSGAIGSLKTKW
+212 GLLSGALGSLKTKW

-256 FSVAMGKYADD
+256 FSVAMGEYADD

-327 PIEEAYN
+327 PIEESYN

-514 DELNVIDTSADK
+514 DELNVIDTSSDK
-526 AAAGGGGGGGAG
+526 AADGGSGGGGTGGA
-538 GVGGGGGLGGSD
+538 GGGGGLGGSD

-565 SLDKQAQDLADTIWR
+565 GLNDQAQELADTMWR

-592 GAWKIGH
+592 GAWKIGS

-610 AMKGFAAAQGIASA
+610 AMKEFAAAKGIAST

-646 GMWDSF
+646 GMWDSY
-652 MNGINWRSLAEQ
+652 MNGINWLSLAEQ

-671 WLGIDMIFKNSPFGK
+671 WLGIDMIFKNSPFGT
-686 TVKAIMLFATGVEM
+686 TVKAIMLLVAGIEM

-715 ATVAQA
+715 ATVVQA

-726 LVAGGV
+726 LIAGGV

-740 GLITAA
+740 GLATAA

-757 YTHWDQIKEYFA
+757 YAHWDQIKEYFA
-769 NIDFKELAEA
+769 NIDFKELADA

-787 TDSVAD
+787 TNSVGE
-793 GLPQAIESGSDII
+793 GLPNAIDAGADII
-806 VSFING
+806 VSFIKG
-812 VTDNI
+812 VSENIADII
-817 SSVIQ
+817 SSGTDVIIAFI
-822 SGVDVLTALIN
+822 D
-833 GIATALPDLI
+833 GISAALPSLI
-843 VAVVNVIGT
+843 EAAVELVGT
-852 VVLAVIENLP
+852 LIASILKNLP
-862 KIIEAGVKLLLA
+862 DILVAGLRLVLGLT
-874 LAEGI
+874 EGI
-879 IKSLPEIVK
+879 LRGLPELAK

-895 ALLEGIGK
+895 ALLEGIGR
-903 LTASVIEAGVQII
+903 LIASVIETGVRII
-916 VALVKGIGNTIGQ
+916 VALVKGIGNTIGEL
-929 VLTKGGE
+929 LTKGGE
-936 AVTNFMNGIA
+936 AIDNFLDGIA
-946 GKIDSLIGKGKDMVG
+946 SKMDDVIAAGAHVVAGFMKGIYKDLSKIADSACDMG
-961 RILTGIGNKFTDLY
+961 D
-975 NKGASIVTKVIE
+975 
-987 GVQSKFKELASI
+987 
-999 GSNIVQG
+999 
-1006 LINGITGGFG
+1006 
-1016 KVSETA
+1016 
-1022 KNLGGKLVTALEK
+1022 KLVTALKK
-1035 KLDINSPSK
+1035 KLGINSPSK
-1044 VAAAIG
+1044 VAAEIG
-1050 DFFVRGLTGALVDGV
+1050 GFFVQGLTGALDDGV

-1109 GALGSGASKLVAPA
+1109 GALSGGASKLIAPA
-1123 ATLGSVLLG
+1123 TTLGSVLLG
-1132 AMNKQFDMTDSED
+1132 AMNKQFDMDDSED
-1145 SAGEFNTYGTT
+1145 DEGEFNTYGST
-1156 MVQSLTDGLSSGQA
+1156 MVQSLNEGLSSGQA

-1176 KMISANIKT
+1176 KMISANIKM
-1185 IMNDLVTTTQM
+1185 IMNDLVTTTQN

-1208 RMAAASIGA
+1208 RMAAASVGA
-1217 ASAKTAKVS
+1217 ASSNMSAKIS

-1237 DLFLAG
+1237 DLFLAN

-1253 GTSNAVMNQTQ
+1253 GTSTAVMNQTQ

-1275 AVQAVMGNNS
+1275 AVQAVMGNSS

-1316 GVFAR
+1316 GAFAR

>member
-31 LADLRGNAKLT
+31 LADLRSNAKLT

-50 LKTALG
+50 LKTALN
-56 GLSNVSASAKN
+56 GLSNTSASAKS

-78 TKVQDPAGLRK
+78 ARIQDPAGLRK
-89 TLNSLNKLPTVLGK
+89 TLNSLNKLPTALGK
-103 VSAMNLGQTAS
+103 ISSINLGQTAS

-122 VKPLGSIGKSNLG
+122 VKPLSGIGKSNLG

-161 KIQQLT
+161 KIQQLS
-167 TAMKPLAAQMD
+167 TAMKPLATQMD

-188 TNINKAANSLNNY
+188 TNINKAATSLNNY

-343 LEPLRRLGYALDE
+343 LEPMRRLGYALDE

-526 AAAGGGGGGGAG
+526 AAGGAGGGGTGGA
-538 GVGGGGGLGGSD
+538 GGGGGLGGSD

-565 SLDKQAQDLADTIWR
+565 GLNSQVQDLADAIWD

-610 AMKGFAAAQGIASA
+610 AMKDFAAVKGIAST
-624 AGNFKTLGSALLMA
+624 AGNFKTLGSALMMA

-671 WLGIDMIFKNSPFGK
+671 WFGVDMIFKNSPFGK
-686 TVKAIMLFATGVEM
+686 TVKSVMLLAAGIEM
-700 LYKAFQEIISGDASA
+700 LYKAFREIISGDASA
-715 ATVAQA
+715 ATVVQA

-726 LVAGGV
+726 LIAGGV

-757 YTHWDQIKEYFA
+757 YTHWDQIKAYFA
-769 NIDFKELAEA
+769 NIDFKELADA

-787 TDSVAD
+787 TDSIAD
-793 GLPQAIESGSDII
+793 GLPQAIESGADII

-822 SGVDVLTALIN
+822 SGVNVLTALIN

-862 KIIEAGVKLLLA
+862 KIIAAGVKLLLA
-874 LAEGI
+874 LVEGL
-879 IKSLPEIVK
+879 IKSLPEIAK
-888 AAVKIIG
+888 AAVRIIG

-903 LTASVIEAGVQII
+903 LTASVIEAGVKII
-916 VALVKGIGNTIGQ
+916 VALVKGIGNAIGQ

-946 GKIDSLIGKGKDMVG
+946 GKIDNLIGKGKDMVG

-975 NKGASIVTKVIE
+975 NKGTSIIAEIIRGIREKIDDLKDIGRDIVDGLVKGISKNVDKVVTSARDMGGNLV
-987 GVQSKFKELASI
+987 
-999 GSNIVQG
+999 GS
-1006 LINGITGGFG
+1006 L
-1016 KVSETA
+1016 K
-1022 KNLGGKLVTALEK
+1022 K
-1035 KLDINSPSK
+1035 KLGINSPSR
-1044 VAAAIG
+1044 VAAEIG
-1050 DFFVRGLTGALVDGV
+1050 GFFVQGLTGALADGV
-1065 KDVVSS
+1065 QNVVSS

-1096 SESTGNKFVNGLV
+1096 SESTGNKFVNGLI
-1109 GALGSGASKLVAPA
+1109 GALSGGASKLIAPA
-1123 ATLGSVLLG
+1123 TTLGSVLLG

-1145 SAGEFNTYGTT
+1145 DEGEFNTYGST
-1156 MVQSLTDGLSSGQA
+1156 MIQSLNDGLSSGQA

-1176 KMISANIKT
+1176 KMISANIKA

>member
-31 LADLRGNAKLT
+31 LADLRSNAKLT

-50 LKTALG
+50 LKTALN
-56 GLSNVSASAKN
+56 GLSNTSASAKS

-78 TKVQDPAGLRK
+78 ARIQDPAGLRK
-89 TLNSLNKLPTVLGK
+89 TLNSLNKLPTALGK
-103 VSAMNLGQTAS
+103 ISSINLGQTAS

-122 VKPLGSIGKSNLG
+122 VKPLSGIGKSNLG

-167 TAMKPLAAQMD
+167 TAMKPLATQMD

-188 TNINKAANSLNNY
+188 TNINKAATSLNNY
-201 NKAQEKSAAKH
+201 NKAQKESAVKH
-212 GLLSGAIGSLKTKW
+212 GSLSVAIGSLKTKW

-343 LEPLRRLGYALDE
+343 LEPMRRLGYALDE

-367 INMSMQEMTQAEKA
+367 INMSMQSMTQAEKA

-395 IGDMARTLVSP
+395 IGDMARTLTSP

-414 AQISTLAQTFGML
+414 AQISSLAQTFGML
-427 VSVVAA
+427 VSVVAS

-487 GAADKNAKATKK
+487 GAADRNAKATKK
-499 AADNAKKMKQYMMGW
+499 AADNAKKMKQYLMGW
-514 DELNVIDTSADK
+514 DELHVIDTSADS
-526 AAAGGGGGGGAG
+526 AAGGTGGGGAG

-610 AMKGFAAAQGIASA
+610 AMKEFAAAKGIASA
-624 AGNFKTLGSALLMA
+624 AGDFKTLGSALLMA

-686 TVKAIMLFATGVEM
+686 TVKAIMLFATGIEM
-700 LYKAFQEIISGDASA
+700 IYKAFQEIISGDASA

-726 LVAGGV
+726 LIAGGV
-732 ATKFGPIP
+732 ATKFGAIP

-757 YTHWDQIKEYFA
+757 YTHWDQIKAYFA

-793 GLPQAIESGSDII
+793 GLPRAIESGSDII

-822 SGVDVLTALIN
+822 SGVNVLTALIN

-843 VAVVNVIGT
+843 VAIVNVIGT
-852 VVLAVIENLP
+852 VVLAVVENLP

-874 LAEGI
+874 LVEGI
-879 IKSLPEIVK
+879 IKSLPEIAK
-888 AAVKIIG
+888 AAVRIIG

-903 LTASVIEAGVQII
+903 LTASVIEAGVKII
-916 VALVKGIGNTIGQ
+916 VALVKGIGNAIGQ
-929 VLTKGGE
+929 LLTKGGE

-946 GKIDSLIGKGKDMVG
+946 GKIDNLIAKGKTMVAKV
-961 RILTGIGNKFTDLY
+961 LTGIGNKFQDLY
-975 NKGASIVTKVIE
+975 NKGASIVTMVIA
-987 GVQSKFKELASI
+987 GVKSKFDELASI

-1006 LINGITGGFG
+1006 LIGGITSGPK
-1016 KVSETA
+1016 KVA
-1022 KNLGGKLVTALEK
+1022 KAARDLGSNLVTALENR
-1035 KLDINSPSK
+1035 LGINSPSK

-1050 DFFVRGLTGALVDGV
+1050 DFFVQGLTGGLDDGIQS
-1065 KDVVSS
+1065 VVSS
-1071 AKTIGNAL
+1071 AKTIGDAL

-1096 SESTGNKFVNGLV
+1096 SESTGNKFVNGLI
-1109 GALGSGASKLVAPA
+1109 GALSGGASKLIAPA
-1123 ATLGSVLLG
+1123 TTLGSVLLG
-1132 AMNKQFDMTDSED
+1132 AMNKQFDMDDSED
-1145 SAGEFNTYGTT
+1145 DEGEFNTYGST
-1156 MVQSLTDGLSSGQA
+1156 MVQSLSDGLSSGQA

-1176 KMISANIKT
+1176 KMISANIKM

-1208 RMAAASIGA
+1208 RIAAASIGA
-1217 ASAKTAKVS
+1217 ASTKTAKVS

-1275 AVQAVMGNNS
+1275 AVQAVMGNSS

>member
-31 LADLRGNAKLT
+31 LADLRSNAKLT

-50 LKTALG
+50 LKTALN
-56 GLSNVSASAKN
+56 GLSNTSASAKS

-78 TKVQDPAGLRK
+78 ARIQDPAGLRK
-89 TLNSLNKLPTVLGK
+89 TISSLNKLPTALGK
-103 VSAMNLGQTAS
+103 ISSINLGQTAS

-122 VKPLGSIGKSNLG
+122 VKPLSGIGKSNLG

-167 TAMKPLAAQMD
+167 TAMKPLATQMD

-188 TNINKAANSLNNY
+188 TNINKATTSLNNY

-414 AQISTLAQTFGML
+414 AQISSLAQTFGML

-444 VVTKVINAISILL
+444 VVTKVINAISVLL

-526 AAAGGGGGGGAG
+526 AAGGTGGGGTG

-565 SLDKQAQDLADTIWR
+565 GLNNQVQDLADAIWR

-592 GAWKIGH
+592 GAWKIGSH
-599 GLYKAVTDLNK
+599 LYKSITDLNK
-610 AMKGFAAAQGIASA
+610 AMKEFAAAKGIAST
-624 AGNFKTLGSALLMA
+624 AGNFKTLGSALMMA

-671 WLGIDMIFKNSPFGK
+671 WLGVDMIFKNSPFGK
-686 TVKAIMLFATGVEM
+686 TVKSVMLLAAGIEM

-715 ATVAQA
+715 ATVVQA
-721 IVGIG
+721 IAGIG
-726 LVAGGV
+726 LIAGGV

-757 YTHWDQIKEYFA
+757 YAHWDQIKAYFA
-769 NIDFKELAEA
+769 NIDFKELADA

-787 TDSVAD
+787 TNSVAD
-793 GLPQAIESGSDII
+793 GLPQAIESGADII

-822 SGVDVLTALIN
+822 SGTDVLVALIN

-862 KIIEAGVKLLLA
+862 KIIAAGVKLLLA
-874 LAEGI
+874 LTEGI
-879 IKSLPEIVK
+879 IKSLPKIAE

-903 LTASVIEAGVQII
+903 LTASVIEAGVKII
-916 VALVKGIGNTIGQ
+916 VALVKGIGNAIGQ

-961 RILTGIGNKFTDLY
+961 RILTGIDNKFTDLY

-987 GVQSKFKELASI
+987 GVRSKFKELASI
-999 GSNIVQG
+999 GGDVVQG
-1006 LINGITGGFG
+1006 LINGITGG
-1016 KVSETA
+1016 A
-1022 KNLGGKLVTALEK
+1022 KNVAKAASDLGSNLVTSLK
-1035 KLDINSPSK
+1035 NKLDINSPSK
-1044 VAAAIG
+1044 VAAEIG
-1050 DFFVRGLTGALVDGV
+1050 GFFVQGLTGALADGV
-1065 KDVVSS
+1065 QAVVSS
-1071 AKTIGNAL
+1071 AKTIGDAL
-1079 IQSMN
+1079 VQSMN

-1096 SESTGNKFVNGLV
+1096 SESTGNKFVNGLI
-1109 GALGSGASKLVAPA
+1109 GALSGGASKLIAPA

-1196 QARRIIA
+1196 QARKIIA

>member
-31 LADLRGNAKLT
+31 LADLRSNAKLT

-50 LKTALG
+50 LKTALN
-56 GLSNVSASAKN
+56 GLSNTSASAKS

-89 TLNSLNKLPTVLGK
+89 TLSSLNKLPTVLGK

-122 VKPLGSIGKSNLG
+122 VKPLGNISKSNLG
-135 SLLNQLSKVPDI
+135 SLLNQLSKMPDI

-167 TAMKPLAAQMD
+167 TAMKPLATQMD

-188 TNINKAANSLNNY
+188 TNINKATTSLNNY

-212 GLLSGAIGSLKTKW
+212 GILSGAIGSLKTKW

-367 INMSMQEMTQAEKA
+367 INMSMQSMTQAEKA

-414 AQISTLAQTFGML
+414 AQISSLAQTFGML

-526 AAAGGGGGGGAG
+526 AAGGTGGGAG

-624 AGNFKTLGSALLMA
+624 AGDFKTLGSALLMA

-671 WLGIDMIFKNSPFGK
+671 WLGVDMIFKNSPFGK

-721 IVGIG
+721 IAGIG
-726 LVAGGV
+726 LIAGGV

-757 YTHWDQIKEYFA
+757 YAHWDQIKAYFA
-769 NIDFKELAEA
+769 NIDFKELADA

-787 TDSVAD
+787 TNSVAD
-793 GLPQAIESGSDII
+793 GLPQAIESGADII
-806 VSFING
+806 VSFISG

-822 SGVDVLTALIN
+822 SGTDVLVALIN

-874 LAEGI
+874 LTEGI
-879 IKSLPEIVK
+879 IKSLPEIAK

-903 LTASVIEAGVQII
+903 LTASVIAAGVQII

-946 GKIDSLIGKGKDMVG
+946 GKIDNLIGKGKDMVG

-987 GVQSKFKELASI
+987 GVQSKFKELTSI
-999 GSNIVQG
+999 GGDVVQG
-1006 LINGITGGFG
+1006 LINGITGG
-1016 KVSETA
+1016 A
-1022 KNLGGKLVTALEK
+1022 KNVAKAASDLGSNLVTTLK
-1035 KLDINSPSK
+1035 NKLDIHSPSK
-1044 VAAAIG
+1044 VADEIG
-1050 DFFVRGLTGALVDGV
+1050 DFFVKGLTGALADGV
-1065 KDVVSS
+1065 KDVVSA

-1096 SESTGNKFVNGLV
+1096 SEATGNKFVNGLV
-1109 GALGSGASKLVAPA
+1109 GALSSGASKLIAPA
-1123 ATLGSVLLG
+1123 TTLGSVLLG
-1132 AMNKQFDMTDSED
+1132 AMNKQFDMDDSED
-1145 SAGEFNTYGTT
+1145 DEGEFNTYGST
-1156 MVQSLTDGLSSGQA
+1156 MVQSLNEGLSSGQA

-1185 IMNDLVTTTQM
+1185 IMNDLVTTTQA

-1217 ASAKTAKVS
+1217 ASAKTTKLS

>member
-31 LADLRGNAKLT
+31 LADLRSNAKLT

-50 LKTALG
+50 LKTALN
-56 GLSNVSASAKN
+56 GLSNTSASAKS

-78 TKVQDPAGLRK
+78 ARIQDPAGLRK
-89 TLNSLNKLPTVLGK
+89 TLSSLNKLPTALGK
-103 VSAMNLGQTAS
+103 ISSINLGQTAS

-122 VKPLGSIGKSNLG
+122 VKPLSGIGKSNLG

-167 TAMKPLAAQMD
+167 TAMKPLATQMD

-188 TNINKAANSLNNY
+188 TNINKATTSLNNY

-327 PIEEAYN
+327 PIEESYN

-414 AQISTLAQTFGML
+414 AQISSLAQTFGML

-444 VVTKVINAISILL
+444 VVTKVINAISVLL

-526 AAAGGGGGGGAG
+526 AAGGAGGGGAG
-538 GVGGGGGLGGSD
+538 GAGGGGGLGGSD

-565 SLDKQAQDLADTIWR
+565 GLNSQVQDLADAIWD

-610 AMKGFAAAQGIASA
+610 AMKDFAAVKGIAST
-624 AGNFKTLGSALLMA
+624 AGNFKTLGSALMMA

-664 IGGVGLA
+664 VSGVGLA
-671 WLGIDMIFKNSPFGK
+671 WLGVDMIFKNSPFGK
-686 TVKAIMLFATGVEM
+686 TVKSVMLLAAGIEM
-700 LYKAFQEIISGDASA
+700 LYKAFREIISGDASA
-715 ATVAQA
+715 ATVVQA

-726 LVAGGV
+726 LIAGGV

-757 YTHWDQIKEYFA
+757 YTHWDQIKAYFA
-769 NIDFKELAEA
+769 NIDFKELADA

-787 TDSVAD
+787 TNSVAD
-793 GLPQAIESGSDII
+793 GLPQAIESGADII

-822 SGVDVLTALIN
+822 SGVNVLTALIN

-874 LAEGI
+874 L
-879 IKSLPEIVK
+879 V
-888 AAVKIIG
+888 
-895 ALLEGIGK
+895 EGIGK
-903 LTASVIEAGVQII
+903 LTASVIEAGVKII
-916 VALVKGIGNTIGQ
+916 VALVKGIGNAIGQ

-946 GKIDSLIGKGKDMVG
+946 GKIDNLIGKGKDMVG

-987 GVQSKFKELASI
+987 GVKSKFKELASI
-999 GSNIVQG
+999 GGDVVQG
-1006 LINGITGGFG
+1006 LINGITGG
-1016 KVSETA
+1016 A
-1022 KNLGGKLVTALEK
+1022 KDVAKAARDLGSNLVTSLK
-1035 KLDINSPSK
+1035 NKLDINSPSK
-1044 VAAAIG
+1044 VADEIG
-1050 DFFVRGLTGALVDGV
+1050 DFFVKGLTGALADGV
-1065 KDVVSS
+1065 KDVVSA
-1071 AKTIGNAL
+1071 AKTIGDAL

-1096 SESTGNKFVNGLV
+1096 SESTGNKFVNGLI
-1109 GALGSGASKLVAPA
+1109 GALSGGASKLIAPA
-1123 ATLGSVLLG
+1123 TTLGSVLLG

-1145 SAGEFNTYGTT
+1145 EEGEFNTYGST
-1156 MVQSLTDGLSSGQA
+1156 MIQSLTDGLSSGQA

-1217 ASAKTAKVS
+1217 ASTKTAKVS

>member
-78 TKVQDPAGLRK
+78 TKIQDPAGLRK

-414 AQISTLAQTFGML
+414 AQISSLAQTFGML

-526 AAAGGGGGGGAG
+526 AAGGGGGGAG
-538 GVGGGGGLGGSD
+538 GAGGGGLGGSD

-565 SLDKQAQDLADTIWR
+565 GLDKQAQDLADTIWR

-610 AMKGFAAAQGIASA
+610 AMKGFAAAKGIATT
-624 AGNFKTLGSALLMA
+624 AGDFKTLGSALLMA

-671 WLGIDMIFKNSPFGK
+671 WLGVDMIFKNSPFGK
-686 TVKAIMLFATGVEM
+686 TVKAIMLFATGIEM

-721 IVGIG
+721 IFGIG
-726 LVAGGV
+726 LIAGGV

-757 YTHWDQIKEYFA
+757 YTHWDQIKAYFA

-806 VSFING
+806 VSFISG

-822 SGVDVLTALIN
+822 SGVNVLTALIN

-879 IKSLPEIVK
+879 IKSLPEIAK

-946 GKIDSLIGKGKDMVG
+946 GKIDNLIGKGKDMVG

-975 NKGASIVTKVIE
+975 NKGASIIAEIIRGIREKIDDLKTIGRDIVDGLVKGISKGADKIAE
-987 GVQSKFKELASI
+987 GAR
-999 GSNIVQG
+999 NM
-1006 LINGITGGFG
+1006 GG
-1016 KVSETA
+1016 T
-1022 KNLGGKLVTALEK
+1022 LVGALKK
-1035 KLDINSPSK
+1035 KLKVNSPSR
-1044 VAAAIG
+1044 VAAGIG
-1050 DFFVRGLTGALVDGV
+1050 EFFVQGLTGALDDGV

-1109 GALGSGASKLVAPA
+1109 GALSGGASKLIAPA
-1123 ATLGSVLLG
+1123 TTLGSVLLG
-1132 AMNKQFDMTDSED
+1132 AMNKQFDMDDSED
-1145 SAGEFNTYGTT
+1145 GEGEFNTYGST

-1185 IMNDLVTTTQM
+1185 IMNDLVATTQA
-1196 QARRIIA
+1196 QARQIIEA
-1203 AAESA
+1203 VQQA
-1208 RMAAASIGA
+1208 RAAASSMGDSYASIGVRGYA
-1217 ASAKTAKVS
+1217 Q
-1226 KKAGGGTVPTG
+1226 GGSVPSG
-1237 DLFLAG
+1237 DLFVAR

-1253 GTSNAVMNQTQ
+1253 GNSTTVMNNDQ
-1264 IVEAVAAGVAN
+1264 IVSAVASGVAK
-1275 AVQAVMGNNS
+1275 AVSSVMTAASGK
-1285 STNNV
+1285 TEKV
-1290 KVYLDGKQIY
+1290 EVYLDGEKIY
-1300 ANQREVERNR
+1300 NNQKKIARSKGVEFNM
-1310 GVQFDG
+1310 GA
-1316 GVFAR
+1316 FAR

>member
-16 SAALSADGIEKLSKS
+16 SAALSAEGIDKLSKS
-31 LADLRGNAKLT
+31 LADLRSNAKLT

-50 LKTALG
+50 LKTALS
-56 GLSNVSASAKN
+56 GLSNTNASAKN
-67 INQLTTALGQL
+67 INQLTMALSQL

-89 TLNSLNKLPTVLGK
+89 AVNSLNKLPAALSK

-122 VKPLGSIGKSNLG
+122 VKPLSGIGKSNLG
-135 SLLNQLSKVPDI
+135 SLMNQLSKLPDV

-167 TAMKPLAAQMD
+167 TAMRPLATQMD

-188 TNINKAANSLNNY
+188 TNINKATNSLNNY
-201 NKAQEKSAAKH
+201 NKAQQKSVAKQ
-212 GLLSGAIGSLKTKW
+212 GMLSGVVGNMKTKW
-226 LAYAYSYQM
+226 LAYAYAFEK
-235 IADILQQS
+235 IADILQYS
-243 MDSFNDRYENMNL
+243 MDDFNDRYENMNL
-256 FSVAMGKYADD
+256 FSVAMGEYADD
-267 AYNYAEKVSQAL
+267 AYAYAEKVSDAL

-287 RFQGVFMQ
+287 RYQGVFMQ

-306 AYSMSRGLTE
+306 AYSMSKGLTE

-327 PIEEAYN
+327 PIEESYN
-334 KVASGITGE
+334 KVASGISGE

-356 ATLQQVAYRNG
+356 ATLQQVAYRHG
-367 INMSMQEMTQAEKA
+367 ITQSMQTMTQAEKA
-381 QIRYIAMVEQSGNV
+381 QIRYVAIVEQSSNA
-395 IGDMARTLVSP
+395 IGDMSRTLASP

-414 AQISTLAQTFGML
+414 AQIASLTQTFGML

-444 VVTKVINAISILL
+444 VITKVVNAISILL
-457 TGKGLK
+457 TGKGIK
-463 QWDKSAFNVATNYGS
+463 QWDKSAFNVANNYGS

-514 DELNVIDTSADK
+514 DELNVIDTSS
-526 AAAGGGGGGGAG
+526 AASDGAGSGGSGGAG
-538 GVGGGGGLGGSD
+538 GGGGGLGGSD

-555 DSLWTEDMLK
+555 DSIWTEDMLK
-565 SLDKQAQDLADTIWR
+565 GLNSQAQDLADTIWR

-592 GAWKIGH
+592 GAWKIGK
-599 GLYKAVTDLNK
+599 GLYKTVTDINK
-610 AMKGFAAAQGIASA
+610 AMKEFAAAQGIASTA
-624 AGNFKTLGSALLMA
+624 SNFKTLGSALLTA
-638 GGAALFFG
+638 GGAALYFG
-646 GMWDSF
+646 GMWDSY

-664 IGGVGLA
+664 VGGVGLA
-671 WLGIDMIFKNSPFGK
+671 WLGVDMILKNSPLGQTIK
-686 TVKAIMLFATGVEM
+686 SVMLVAAGVEM
-700 LYKAFQEIISGDASA
+700 LYKAFQEIVSGDASA

-740 GLITAA
+740 GLATAA

-757 YTHWDQIKEYFA
+757 YTHWDQIKAYFA
-769 NIDFKELAEA
+769 NIDFKELADA

-787 TDSVAD
+787 TSSVAD
-793 GLPQAIESGSDII
+793 GLPQAISSGADII

-822 SGVDVLTALIN
+822 SGADVLVALIN
-833 GIATALPDLI
+833 GIASALPDLI

-852 VVLAVIENLP
+852 VVLAVVENLP
-862 KIIEAGVKLLLA
+862 KIIVAGVKLLLA
-874 LAEGI
+874 LTEGI
-879 IKSLPEIVK
+879 IKSLPEIAK
-888 AAVKIIG
+888 AAVRVIG

-903 LTASVIEAGVQII
+903 LTASVIEAGVKII

-936 AVTNFMNGIA
+936 AVTNFMDGIA
-946 GKIDSLIGKGKDMVG
+946 GKIDNLIGKGKDMVEN
-961 RILTGIGNKFTDLY
+961 ILTGIGNKFTDLY
-975 NKGASIVTKVIE
+975 NKGAAIVQKVID
-987 GVQSKFKELASI
+987 GVKSMFKELASI
-999 GSNIVQG
+999 GGNIVQG
-1006 LINGITGGFG
+1006 LIDGITGGFG

-1022 KNLGGKLVTALEK
+1022 KNLGGKLVSTLEK
-1035 KLDINSPSK
+1035 KLEIHSPSK
-1044 VAAAIG
+1044 VAATIG
-1050 DFFVRGLTGALVDGV
+1050 GFFVQGLTGALEDGV
-1065 KDVVSS
+1065 KDVASS
-1071 AKTIGNAL
+1071 AQTLGSAL

-1096 SESTGNKFVNGLV
+1096 SASTGNKFVQGLV
-1109 GALGSGASKLVAPA
+1109 GALSSGASKLIAPA

-1145 SAGEFNTYGTT
+1145 GAGEFNTYGTT
-1156 MVQSLTDGLSSGQA
+1156 MIQSLTDGISSGQTE
-1170 ALYNTL
+1170 LYTTL
-1176 KMISANIKT
+1176 KMVSNNIKT
-1185 IMNDLVTTTQM
+1185 IMNDLVVTTQA

-1217 ASAKTAKVS
+1217 SSSGKSTKIS

-1237 DLFLAG
+1237 DLFIAN

-1300 ANQREVERNR
+1300 ANQREVKRNR

-1316 GVFAR
+1316 GAFAR

>member
-31 LADLRGNAKLT
+31 LADLRSNAKLT

-50 LKTALG
+50 LKTALN
-56 GLSNVSASAKN
+56 GLSNTSASAKS

-89 TLNSLNKLPTVLGK
+89 TLSSLNKLPTALGK
-103 VSAMNLGQTAS
+103 ISSINLGQTAS
-114 HLTALSQA
+114 HLNALSQA
-122 VKPLGSIGKSNLG
+122 VKPLSGIGKSNLG
-135 SLLNQLSKVPDI
+135 TLLNQLSKVPDI

-167 TAMKPLAAQMD
+167 TAMKPLATQMD

-188 TNINKAANSLNNY
+188 TNINKATTSLNNY
-201 NKAQEKSAAKH
+201 NKAQEKSAVKH

-235 IADILQQS
+235 IADILQQF

-295 LGTGF
+295 LSTGF

-526 AAAGGGGGGGAG
+526 AAEGGGGGGGAG
-538 GVGGGGGLGGSD
+538 GAGGGGGLGGSD

-610 AMKGFAAAQGIASA
+610 AMKGFAAAKGIASA
-624 AGNFKTLGSALLMA
+624 AGDFKTLGSALLMA

-671 WLGIDMIFKNSPFGK
+671 WLGVDMIFKNSPFGK
-686 TVKAIMLFATGVEM
+686 TVKAIMLFATGIEM

-732 ATKFGPIP
+732 AAKFGPIP

-757 YTHWDQIKEYFA
+757 YTHWDQIKAYFA

-806 VSFING
+806 VSFISG

-822 SGVDVLTALIN
+822 SGTNVLVALIN
-833 GIATALPDLI
+833 GIAAALPKLI
-843 VAVVNVIGT
+843 VAVANVIST
-852 VVLAVIENLP
+852 VVLAVAENLP
-862 KIIEAGVKLLLA
+862 KIIGAGVKLLLA

-879 IKSLPEIVK
+879 IKSLPEIAK
-888 AAVKIIG
+888 AAVKIVG
-895 ALLEGIGK
+895 ALLEGVGQ
-903 LTASVIEAGVQII
+903 LTASVIEAGVKLVSALLKGVGQLISSVVKAGTKI
-916 VALVKGIGNTIGQ
+916 VLALLEGIGQLTASAIQAGIDFVLGFLKGITQ
-929 VLTKGGE
+929 SM
-936 AVTNFMNGIA
+936 F
-946 GKIDSLIGKGKDMVG
+946 
-961 RILTGIGNKFTDLY
+961 
-975 NKGASIVTKVIE
+975 KVRD
-987 GVQSKFKELASI
+987 A
-999 GSNIVQG
+999 
-1006 LINGITGGFG
+1006 
-1016 KVSETA
+1016 A
-1022 KNLGGKLVTALEK
+1022 KNLGVTIIKSLKNA
-1035 KLDINSPSK
+1035 LDINSPSK
-1044 VAAAIG
+1044 EAAVIG
-1050 DFFVRGLTGALVDGV
+1050 DFFVQGLTGALDDGV
-1065 KDVVSS
+1065 QKVASS

-1109 GALGSGASKLVAPA
+1109 GALSDGASKLIAPA
-1123 ATLGSVLLG
+1123 TTLGSVLLG
-1132 AMNKQFDMTDSED
+1132 AMNKQFDMDDSED
-1145 SAGEFNTYGTT
+1145 DEGEFNTYGTT

>member
-89 TLNSLNKLPTVLGK
+89 TLSSLNKLPTALGK

-122 VKPLGSIGKSNLG
+122 VKPLENIGKSNLG
-135 SLLNQLSKVPDI
+135 TLLNQLSKVPDI

-167 TAMKPLAAQMD
+167 TAMKPLATQMD

-226 LAYAYSYQM
+226 LAYAYSYQL

-414 AQISTLAQTFGML
+414 AQISSLAQTFGML

-526 AAAGGGGGGGAG
+526 AAGGGGGGGGA
-538 GVGGGGGLGGSD
+538 GGGLGGSD

-610 AMKGFAAAQGIASA
+610 AMKDFAAAKGIASA
-624 AGNFKTLGSALLMA
+624 AGDFKTLGSALLMA

-671 WLGIDMIFKNSPFGK
+671 WLGVDMIFKNSPFGK
-686 TVKAIMLFATGVEM
+686 TVKAIMLFATGIEM

-757 YTHWDQIKEYFA
+757 YTHWDQIKAYFA
-769 NIDFKELAEA
+769 NIDFKELADA

-787 TDSVAD
+787 TNSVAD
-793 GLPQAIESGSDII
+793 GLPQAIESGADII
-806 VSFING
+806 VSFISG

-822 SGVDVLTALIN
+822 SGTDVLVALIN

-862 KIIEAGVKLLLA
+862 KIIAAGVKLLLA
-874 LAEGI
+874 LVEGI
-879 IKSLPEIVK
+879 VKSLPEIAK
-888 AAVKIIG
+888 AAVQIIG

-903 LTASVIEAGVQII
+903 LTASVIEAGVKII
-916 VALVKGIGNTIGQ
+916 VALVKGIGNAIGQ

-946 GKIDSLIGKGKDMVG
+946 GKIDNLIGKGKDMVEKV
-961 RILTGIGNKFTDLY
+961 LTGIGNKFQDLY
-975 NKGASIVTKVIE
+975 NKGASIVTNVIK
-987 GVQSKFKELASI
+987 GVESKFKELASI

-1006 LINGITGGFG
+1006 LIDGITGGFS
-1016 KVSETA
+1016 KVSKTA
-1022 KNLGGKLVTALEK
+1022 KDLGDKLVTTLK
-1035 KLDINSPSK
+1035 NKLDIHSPSK
-1044 VAAAIG
+1044 VADEIG
-1050 DFFVRGLTGALVDGV
+1050 DFFVKGLTGALADGV
-1065 KDVVSS
+1065 KDVVSA

-1079 IQSMN
+1079 IESMN

-1090 ALTSKE
+1090 AMASKE

-1109 GALGSGASKLVAPA
+1109 GALSGGASKLIAPA

-1132 AMNKQFDMTDSED
+1132 AMNKQFDMDDSED
-1145 SAGEFNTYGTT
+1145 DEGEFNTYGST
-1156 MVQSLTDGLSSGQA
+1156 MVQSLNDGLSSGQA

-1176 KMISANIKT
+1176 KMISANIKM

>member
-31 LADLRGNAKLT
+31 LADLRSNAKLT

-50 LKTALG
+50 LKTALN
-56 GLSNVSASAKN
+56 GLSNTSASAKS

-78 TKVQDPAGLRK
+78 ARIQDPAGLRK
-89 TLNSLNKLPTVLGK
+89 TLNSLNKLPTALGK
-103 VSAMNLGQTAS
+103 ISSINLGQTAS
-114 HLTALSQA
+114 HLSALSQA
-122 VKPLGSIGKSNLG
+122 VKPLSGIGKSNLG

-167 TAMKPLAAQMD
+167 TAMKPLATQMD

-188 TNINKAANSLNNY
+188 TNINKAATSLNNY

-343 LEPLRRLGYALDE
+343 LEPMRRLGYALDE

-444 VVTKVINAISILL
+444 VVTKVINAISVLL

-526 AAAGGGGGGGAG
+526 AAGGSGGGGAG
-538 GVGGGGGLGGSD
+538 GAGGGGGLGGSD

-565 SLDKQAQDLADTIWR
+565 GLNSQVQDLADAIWD

-610 AMKGFAAAQGIASA
+610 AMKDFAAVKGIAST
-624 AGNFKTLGSALLMA
+624 AGNFKTLGSALMMA

-664 IGGVGLA
+664 VGGVGLA
-671 WLGIDMIFKNSPFGK
+671 WLGVDMIFKNSPFGK
-686 TVKAIMLFATGVEM
+686 TVKSVMLLAAGIEM
-700 LYKAFQEIISGDASA
+700 LYKAFREIISGDASA
-715 ATVAQA
+715 ATVVQA

-726 LVAGGV
+726 LIAGGV

-757 YTHWDQIKEYFA
+757 YAHWDQIKAYFA
-769 NIDFKELAEA
+769 NIDFKELADA

-793 GLPQAIESGSDII
+793 GLPQAIESGADII

-822 SGVDVLTALIN
+822 SGVNVLTALIN

-874 LAEGI
+874 LVEGI
-879 IKSLPEIVK
+879 IKSLPKIAE

-903 LTASVIEAGVQII
+903 LTASVIEAGVKII
-916 VALVKGIGNTIGQ
+916 VALVKGIGNAIGQ

-946 GKIDSLIGKGKDMVG
+946 GKIDNLIGKGKDMVG

-999 GSNIVQG
+999 GSDVVQG
-1006 LINGITGGFG
+1006 LINGITGG
-1016 KVSETA
+1016 A
-1022 KNLGGKLVTALEK
+1022 KNVAKAASDLGSNLVTTLK
-1035 KLDINSPSK
+1035 NKLDIHSPSK
-1044 VAAAIG
+1044 VADEIG
-1050 DFFVRGLTGALVDGV
+1050 DFFVKGLTGALADGV
-1065 KDVVSS
+1065 KDVVSA
-1071 AKTIGNAL
+1071 AKTIGDAL

-1096 SESTGNKFVNGLV
+1096 SESTGNKFVNGLI
-1109 GALGSGASKLVAPA
+1109 GALSGGASKLIAPA
-1123 ATLGSVLLG
+1123 TTLGSVLLG

-1145 SAGEFNTYGTT
+1145 DEGEFNTYGST
-1156 MVQSLTDGLSSGQA
+1156 MIQSLNEGLSSGQA

-1176 KMISANIKT
+1176 KMISANIKM

-1196 QARRIIA
+1196 QAKQIIA
-1203 AAESA
+1203 AAQEARDAVSSMNESYMSVGVKGYA
-1208 RMAAASIGA
+1208 
-1217 ASAKTAKVS
+1217 T
-1226 KKAGGGTVPTG
+1226 GGSVPNG
-1237 DLFLAG
+1237 DLFMAR

-1253 GTSNAVMNQTQ
+1253 GNSTTVMNNDQ
-1264 IVEAVAAGVAN
+1264 IVSAVASGVAK
-1275 AVQAVMGNNS
+1275 AVASVMSDTTGK
-1285 STNNV
+1285 TEKV
-1290 KVYLDGKQIY
+1290 EVYLDGEKIY
-1300 ANQREVERNR
+1300 SNQKKIARSKGVEFNM
-1310 GVQFDG
+1310 GA
-1316 GVFAR
+1316 FAR

>member
-31 LADLRGNAKLT
+31 LADLRSNAKLT

-50 LKTALG
+50 LKTALN
-56 GLSNVSASAKN
+56 GLSNTSASAKS

-89 TLNSLNKLPTVLGK
+89 TLSSLNKLPTALGK
-103 VSAMNLGQTAS
+103 ISSINLGQTAS
-114 HLTALSQA
+114 HLNALSQA
-122 VKPLGSIGKSNLG
+122 VKPLSGIGKSNLG
-135 SLLNQLSKVPDI
+135 TLLNQLSKVPDI

-167 TAMKPLAAQMD
+167 TAMKPLATQMD

-188 TNINKAANSLNNY
+188 TNINKATTSLNNY
-201 NKAQEKSAAKH
+201 NKAQEKSAVKH

-526 AAAGGGGGGGAG
+526 AAGGGGGGGGAG
-538 GVGGGGGLGGSD
+538 GAGGGGGLGGSD

-565 SLDKQAQDLADTIWR
+565 GLDKQAQDLANTIWN

-610 AMKGFAAAQGIASA
+610 AMKGFAAAKGIASA
-624 AGNFKTLGSALLMA
+624 AGDFKTLGSALLMA

-671 WLGIDMIFKNSPFGK
+671 WLGVDMIFKNSPFGK
-686 TVKAIMLFATGVEM
+686 TVKAIMLFAAGIEM

-715 ATVAQA
+715 ATVVQA

-757 YTHWDQIKEYFA
+757 YTHWDQIKAYFA

-806 VSFING
+806 VSFISG

-822 SGVDVLTALIN
+822 SGTNVLVALIN
-833 GIATALPDLI
+833 GIAAALPDLI

-862 KIIEAGVKLLLA
+862 KIIGAGVKLLLA

-879 IKSLPEIVK
+879 IKSLPEIAK
-888 AAVKIIG
+888 AAVKIVG
-895 ALLEGIGK
+895 ALLEGVGQ
-903 LTASVIEAGVQII
+903 LTASVIEAGVKLVSALLKGVGQLISSVVKAGTKI
-916 VALVKGIGNTIGQ
+916 VLALLEGIGQLTASAIQAGIDFVLGFLKGITQ
-929 VLTKGGE
+929 SM
-936 AVTNFMNGIA
+936 F
-946 GKIDSLIGKGKDMVG
+946 
-961 RILTGIGNKFTDLY
+961 
-975 NKGASIVTKVIE
+975 KVRD
-987 GVQSKFKELASI
+987 A
-999 GSNIVQG
+999 
-1006 LINGITGGFG
+1006 
-1016 KVSETA
+1016 A
-1022 KNLGGKLVTALEK
+1022 KNLGVTIIKSLKNA
-1035 KLDINSPSK
+1035 LDINSPSK
-1044 VAAAIG
+1044 EAAVIG
-1050 DFFVRGLTGALVDGV
+1050 DFFVQGLTGALDDGV
-1065 KDVVSS
+1065 QKVASS

-1109 GALGSGASKLVAPA
+1109 GALSGGASKLIAPA
-1123 ATLGSVLLG
+1123 TTLGSVLLG
-1132 AMNKQFDMTDSED
+1132 AMNKQFDMDDSED
-1145 SAGEFNTYGTT
+1145 DEGEFNTYGST

-1185 IMNDLVTTTQM
+1185 IMNDLVATTQA
-1196 QARRIIA
+1196 QARQIIA

>member
-31 LADLRGNAKLT
+31 LADLRSNAKLT

-50 LKTALG
+50 LKTALS
-56 GLSNVSASAKN
+56 GLSNTNASAKN
-67 INQLTTALGQL
+67 IKQLTTALGQL
-78 TKVQDPAGLRK
+78 TQVQDPAGLRK
-89 TLNSLNKLPTVLGK
+89 AVNSLNKLPAALGK

-114 HLTALSQA
+114 HLTALTTA
-122 VKPLGSIGKSNLG
+122 LKPLGSIGKSNLG
-135 SLLNQLSKVPDI
+135 STLNQLSKVPDI

-188 TNINKAANSLNNY
+188 TNINKATTSLNNY
-201 NKAQEKSAAKH
+201 NKAQEKSTAKQ
-212 GLLSGAIGSLKTKW
+212 GLLSGALGSLKTKW

-256 FSVAMGKYADD
+256 FSVAMGEYADD
-267 AYNYAEKVSQAL
+267 AYDYAEKVSQAL

-367 INMSMQEMTQAEKA
+367 INMSMQSMTQAEKA

-414 AQISTLAQTFGML
+414 AQISSLAQTFGML

-514 DELNVIDTSADK
+514 DELNVIDTSSDK
-526 AAAGGGGGGGAG
+526 AADGGSGGGGSGGA
-538 GVGGGGGLGGSD
+538 GGGGGLGGSD

-565 SLDKQAQDLADTIWR
+565 GLNDQAQELADTIWR

-610 AMKGFAAAQGIASA
+610 AMKEFAAAKGIAST
-624 AGNFKTLGSALLMA
+624 AGNFKTLGSALMMA

-646 GMWDSF
+646 GMWDSY
-652 MNGINWRSLAEQ
+652 MNGINWLSLAEQ
-664 IGGVGLA
+664 VGGVGLA
-671 WLGIDMIFKNSPFGK
+671 WLGVDMIFKNSPFGT
-686 TVKAIMLFATGVEM
+686 TVKSIMLLATGVEM

-715 ATVAQA
+715 ATVVQA

-726 LVAGGV
+726 LIAGGV

-740 GLITAA
+740 GLVTAA
-746 VGAIALAAVEI
+746 VGAIALAAIEI

-769 NIDFKELAEA
+769 NIDFKELADA

-787 TDSVAD
+787 TNSVAD
-793 GLPQAIESGSDII
+793 GLPQAIESGADIV

-822 SGVDVLTALIN
+822 SGADVLVALIN
-833 GIATALPDLI
+833 GIATALPELI

-852 VVLAVIENLP
+852 VVLAVIDNLP
-862 KIIEAGVKLLLA
+862 KIIAAGVKLLLA
-874 LAEGI
+874 LVEGI
-879 IKSLPEIVK
+879 IKSLPKIAE

-903 LTASVIEAGVQII
+903 LTASVIEAGVKII
-916 VALVKGIGNTIGQ
+916 VALVKGIGNTLSQ

-936 AVTNFMNGIA
+936 AVTNFMEGIA
-946 GKIDSLIGKGKDMVG
+946 GKIDKLIAKGKDMVEN
-961 RILTGIGNKFTDLY
+961 ILTGIGNKFQDLY
-975 NKGASIVTKVIE
+975 NKGASIIAEIVRGIKEKIDDLKTIGGDIVDGLVKGI
-987 GVQSKFKELASI
+987 SKGADKIATSARDM
-999 GSNIVQG
+999 GSN
-1006 LINGITGGFG
+1006 
-1016 KVSETA
+1016 
-1022 KNLGGKLVTALEK
+1022 LVGSLKK
-1035 KLDINSPSK
+1035 KLKINSPSR
-1044 VAAAIG
+1044 VAAEIG
-1050 DFFVRGLTGALVDGV
+1050 GFFIQGLTGALDDGV
-1065 KDVVSS
+1065 KEVVSS

-1079 IQSMN
+1079 VQSMN
-1084 GTLDVD
+1084 GALDVD

-1096 SESTGNKFVNGLV
+1096 SESTGNKFVSGLV
-1109 GALGSGASKLVAPA
+1109 GALSGGASKLIAPA

-1145 SAGEFNTYGTT
+1145 DEGEFNTYGTT
-1156 MVQSLTDGLSSGQA
+1156 MVQSLTDGLSSGQGE
-1170 ALYNTL
+1170 LYNTL
-1176 KMISANIKT
+1176 KMISTNIKT
-1185 IMNDLVTTTQM
+1185 IMNDLVVTTQA

-1208 RMAAASIGA
+1208 RMAAASVGA
-1217 ASAKTAKVS
+1217 ASTKTAKIS
-1226 KKAGGGTVPTG
+1226 KKAGGGAVPTG
-1237 DLFLAG
+1237 DLFLAN

>member
-31 LADLRGNAKLT
+31 LADLRSNAKLT

-50 LKTALG
+50 LKTALN
-56 GLSNVSASAKN
+56 GLSNTSASAKS

-89 TLNSLNKLPTVLGK
+89 TLNSLNKLPAVLGK

-367 INMSMQEMTQAEKA
+367 INMSMQSMTQAEKA

-414 AQISTLAQTFGML
+414 AQISSLAQTFGML

-526 AAAGGGGGGGAG
+526 AAGGGGGGGGAG
-538 GVGGGGGLGGSD
+538 GAGGGGGLGGSD

-565 SLDKQAQDLADTIWR
+565 GLDKQAQDLANTIWN

-610 AMKGFAAAQGIASA
+610 AMKDFAAAKGIASA

-686 TVKAIMLFATGVEM
+686 TVKAIMLFATGIEM

-757 YTHWDQIKEYFA
+757 YTHWDQIKAYFA

-806 VSFING
+806 VSFISG

-822 SGVDVLTALIN
+822 SGTNVLVALIN
-833 GIATALPDLI
+833 GIAAALPDLI

-862 KIIEAGVKLLLA
+862 KIIGAGVKLLLA

-879 IKSLPEIVK
+879 IKSLPEIAK
-888 AAVKIIG
+888 AAVKIVG
-895 ALLEGIGK
+895 ALLEGVGQ
-903 LTASVIEAGVQII
+903 LTASVIEAGVKLVSALLKGVGQLISSVVKAGTKI
-916 VALVKGIGNTIGQ
+916 VLALLEGIGQLTASAIQAGIDFVLGFLKGITQ
-929 VLTKGGE
+929 SM
-936 AVTNFMNGIA
+936 F
-946 GKIDSLIGKGKDMVG
+946 
-961 RILTGIGNKFTDLY
+961 
-975 NKGASIVTKVIE
+975 KVRD
-987 GVQSKFKELASI
+987 A
-999 GSNIVQG
+999 
-1006 LINGITGGFG
+1006 
-1016 KVSETA
+1016 A
-1022 KNLGGKLVTALEK
+1022 KNLGVTIIKSLKNA
-1035 KLDINSPSK
+1035 LDINSPSK
-1044 VAAAIG
+1044 EAAVIG
-1050 DFFVRGLTGALVDGV
+1050 DFFVQGLTGALDDGV
-1065 KDVVSS
+1065 QKVASS

-1096 SESTGNKFVNGLV
+1096 SESTGNKFVNGLI
-1109 GALGSGASKLVAPA
+1109 GALSGGASKLIAPA
-1123 ATLGSVLLG
+1123 TTLGSVLLG

-1196 QARRIIA
+1196 QARRIIEA
-1203 AAESA
+1203 AQQA
-1208 RMAAASIGA
+1208 RAAASSMGDSYASIGVRGYA
-1217 ASAKTAKVS
+1217 Q
-1226 KKAGGGTVPTG
+1226 GGSVPSG
-1237 DLFLAG
+1237 DLFVAR

-1253 GTSNAVMNQTQ
+1253 GNSTTVMNNDQ
-1264 IVEAVAAGVAN
+1264 IVSAVASGVAK
-1275 AVQAVMGNNS
+1275 AVSSVMTATSGK
-1285 STNNV
+1285 TEKV
-1290 KVYLDGKQIY
+1290 EVYLDGEKIY
-1300 ANQREVERNR
+1300 NNQKKIARSKGVEFNM
-1310 GVQFDG
+1310 GA
-1316 GVFAR
+1316 FAR

>member
-31 LADLRGNAKLT
+31 LADLRSNAKLT

-50 LKTALG
+50 LKTALN
-56 GLSNVSASAKN
+56 GLSNTSASAKS

-78 TKVQDPAGLRK
+78 ARIQDPAGLRK
-89 TLNSLNKLPTVLGK
+89 TLNSLNKLPTALGK
-103 VSAMNLGQTAS
+103 ISSINLGQTAS

-122 VKPLGSIGKSNLG
+122 VKPLSGIGKSNLG

-178 AVARGFAALP
+178 AVARGFASLP

-343 LEPLRRLGYALDE
+343 LEPMRRLGYALDE

-526 AAAGGGGGGGAG
+526 AADGGGGGGGAG
-538 GVGGGGGLGGSD
+538 GAGGGGGLGGSD

-565 SLDKQAQDLADTIWR
+565 GLDKQAQDLANTIWN

-610 AMKGFAAAQGIASA
+610 AMKEFAAAKGIASA

-671 WLGIDMIFKNSPFGK
+671 WLGVDMIFKNSPFGK

-757 YTHWDQIKEYFA
+757 YTHWDQIKAYFA
-769 NIDFKELAEA
+769 NIDFKELADA

-793 GLPQAIESGSDII
+793 GLPQAIESGSNII

-822 SGVDVLTALIN
+822 SGTNVLTALIN

-874 LAEGI
+874 LVEGV
-879 IKSLPEIVK
+879 IKSLPEIAK

-903 LTASVIEAGVQII
+903 LMASVIEAGVKII

-946 GKIDSLIGKGKDMVG
+946 GKIDNLIGKGKDMVG

-999 GSNIVQG
+999 GSDVVQG

-1084 GTLDVD
+1084 GTLGVD

-1109 GALGSGASKLVAPA
+1109 GALSGGASKLIAPA
-1123 ATLGSVLLG
+1123 TTLGSVLLG
-1132 AMNKQFDMTDSED
+1132 AMNKQFDMDDSED
-1145 SAGEFNTYGTT
+1145 DEGEFNTYGST

-1185 IMNDLVTTTQM
+1185 IMNDLVATTQA
-1196 QARRIIA
+1196 QARQIIEA
-1203 AAESA
+1203 AQQA
-1208 RMAAASIGA
+1208 RAAASSMGDSYASIGVRGYA
-1217 ASAKTAKVS
+1217 Q
-1226 KKAGGGTVPTG
+1226 GGSVPSG
-1237 DLFLAG
+1237 DLFVAR

-1253 GTSNAVMNQTQ
+1253 GNSTTVMNNDQ
-1264 IVEAVAAGVAN
+1264 IVSAVASGVAK
-1275 AVQAVMGNNS
+1275 AVSSVMTATAGK
-1285 STNNV
+1285 TEKV
-1290 KVYLDGKQIY
+1290 EVYLDGEKIY
-1300 ANQREVERNR
+1300 NNQKKIARNKGVEFNM
-1310 GVQFDG
+1310 GA
-1316 GVFAR
+1316 FAR

>member
-50 LKTALG
+50 LKTALN
-56 GLSNVSASAKN
+56 GLSNTSASAKS

-78 TKVQDPAGLRK
+78 ARIQDPAGLRK
-89 TLNSLNKLPTVLGK
+89 TLSSLNKLPTALGK
-103 VSAMNLGQTAS
+103 ISSINLGQTAS
-114 HLTALSQA
+114 HLNALSQA
-122 VKPLGSIGKSNLG
+122 VKPLSGIGKSNLG
-135 SLLNQLSKVPDI
+135 TLLNQLSKVPDI

-167 TAMKPLAAQMD
+167 TAMKPLATQMD

-201 NKAQEKSAAKH
+201 NKAQEKSATKQ

-414 AQISTLAQTFGML
+414 AQISSLAQTFGML

-526 AAAGGGGGGGAG
+526 AAGGTGGGGTGGA
-538 GVGGGGGLGGSD
+538 GGGGLGGSD

-565 SLDKQAQDLADTIWR
+565 GLNNQVQDLADAIWR

-592 GAWKIGH
+592 GAWKIGSH
-599 GLYKAVTDLNK
+599 LYKSITDLNK
-610 AMKGFAAAQGIASA
+610 AMKEFAAAKGIAST
-624 AGNFKTLGSALLMA
+624 AGNFKTLGSALMMA

-671 WLGIDMIFKNSPFGK
+671 WLGVDMIFKNSPFGK
-686 TVKAIMLFATGVEM
+686 TVKAIMLFAAGIEM

-715 ATVAQA
+715 ATVVQA
-721 IVGIG
+721 IAGIG
-726 LVAGGV
+726 LIAGGV

-757 YTHWDQIKEYFA
+757 YAHWDQIKAYFA
-769 NIDFKELAEA
+769 NIDFKELADA

-787 TDSVAD
+787 TNSVAD

-806 VSFING
+806 VSFISG
-812 VTDNI
+812 ITDNI

-822 SGVDVLTALIN
+822 SGTNVLTALIN
-833 GIATALPDLI
+833 GIAAALPKLI
-843 VAVVNVIGT
+843 VAVANVIST
-852 VVLAVIENLP
+852 VVLAVAENLP
-862 KIIEAGVKLLLA
+862 KIIGAGVKLLLA

-879 IKSLPEIVK
+879 IKSLPEIAK
-888 AAVKIIG
+888 AAVKIVG
-895 ALLEGIGK
+895 ALLEGVGQ
-903 LTASVIEAGVQII
+903 LTASVIEAGVKLVSALLKGVGQLISSVVKAGAKI
-916 VALVKGIGNTIGQ
+916 VLALLEGIGQLTASAIQAGIDFVLGFLKGITQ
-929 VLTKGGE
+929 SM
-936 AVTNFMNGIA
+936 F
-946 GKIDSLIGKGKDMVG
+946 
-961 RILTGIGNKFTDLY
+961 
-975 NKGASIVTKVIE
+975 KVRD
-987 GVQSKFKELASI
+987 A
-999 GSNIVQG
+999 
-1006 LINGITGGFG
+1006 
-1016 KVSETA
+1016 A
-1022 KNLGGKLVTALEK
+1022 KNLGVTIIKSLKNA
-1035 KLDINSPSK
+1035 LDINSPSK
-1044 VAAAIG
+1044 EAAVIG
-1050 DFFVRGLTGALVDGV
+1050 GFFVQGLTGALSDGV
-1065 KDVVSS
+1065 QDVVSS

-1109 GALGSGASKLVAPA
+1109 GALSGGASKLIAPA
-1123 ATLGSVLLG
+1123 TTLGSVLLG
-1132 AMNKQFDMTDSED
+1132 AMNKQFDMDDSED
-1145 SAGEFNTYGTT
+1145 DEGEFNTYGST
-1156 MVQSLTDGLSSGQA
+1156 MVQSLNEGLSSGQA

-1185 IMNDLVTTTQM
+1185 IMNDLVTTTQA
-1196 QARRIIA
+1196 QARQIIA

-1237 DLFLAG
+1237 DLFLAN

>member
-31 LADLRGNAKLT
+31 LADLRSNAKLT

-50 LKTALG
+50 LKTALN
-56 GLSNVSASAKN
+56 GLSNTSASAKS

-78 TKVQDPAGLRK
+78 ARIQDPAGLRK
-89 TLNSLNKLPTVLGK
+89 TLNSLNKLPTALGK
-103 VSAMNLGQTAS
+103 ISSINLGQTAS
-114 HLTALSQA
+114 HLSALSQA
-122 VKPLGSIGKSNLG
+122 VKPLSGIGKSNLG

-167 TAMKPLAAQMD
+167 TAMKPLATQMD

-188 TNINKAANSLNNY
+188 TNINKAATSLNNY

-343 LEPLRRLGYALDE
+343 LEPMRRLGYALDE

-444 VVTKVINAISILL
+444 VVTKVINAISVLL

-526 AAAGGGGGGGAG
+526 AAGGSGGGGAG
-538 GVGGGGGLGGSD
+538 GAGGGGGLGGSD

-565 SLDKQAQDLADTIWR
+565 GLNSQVQDLADAIWD

-610 AMKGFAAAQGIASA
+610 AMKDFAAVKGIAST
-624 AGNFKTLGSALLMA
+624 AGNFKTLGSALMMA

-686 TVKAIMLFATGVEM
+686 TVKAIMLFATGIEM

-726 LVAGGV
+726 LIAGGV

-779 GAKAIVNF
+779 GTKAIVNF

-806 VSFING
+806 VSFISG

-822 SGVDVLTALIN
+822 SGTNVLVALIN
-833 GIATALPDLI
+833 GIAAALPKLI
-843 VAVVNVIGT
+843 VAVANVIST
-852 VVLAVIENLP
+852 VVLAVAENLP
-862 KIIEAGVKLLLA
+862 KIIGAGVKLLLA
-874 LAEGI
+874 LVEGI
-879 IKSLPEIVK
+879 IKSLPEIAK
-888 AAVKIIG
+888 AAVKIVG
-895 ALLEGIGK
+895 ALLEGVGQ
-903 LTASVIEAGVQII
+903 LTASVIEAGVKLVSALLKGVGQLISSVVKAGTKI
-916 VALVKGIGNTIGQ
+916 VLALLEGIGQLTASAIQAGIDFVLGFLKGITQ
-929 VLTKGGE
+929 SM
-936 AVTNFMNGIA
+936 F
-946 GKIDSLIGKGKDMVG
+946 
-961 RILTGIGNKFTDLY
+961 
-975 NKGASIVTKVIE
+975 KVRD
-987 GVQSKFKELASI
+987 A
-999 GSNIVQG
+999 
-1006 LINGITGGFG
+1006 
-1016 KVSETA
+1016 A
-1022 KNLGGKLVTALEK
+1022 KNLGVTIIKSLK
-1035 KLDINSPSK
+1035 NVLDINSPSK

-1050 DFFVRGLTGALVDGV
+1050 DFFVKGLTGALVDGV

-1084 GTLDVD
+1084 GTLGVD

-1109 GALGSGASKLVAPA
+1109 GALSSGASKLIAPA
-1123 ATLGSVLLG
+1123 TTLGSVLLG

-1145 SAGEFNTYGTT
+1145 EEGEFNTYGST
-1156 MVQSLTDGLSSGQA
+1156 MIQSLNDGLSSGQA

-1176 KMISANIKT
+1176 KMISANIKM

>member
-31 LADLRGNAKLT
+31 LADLRSNAKLT

-50 LKTALG
+50 LKTALN
-56 GLSNVSASAKN
+56 GLSNTSASAKS

-78 TKVQDPAGLRK
+78 ARIQDPAGLRK
-89 TLNSLNKLPTVLGK
+89 TLSSLNKLPTALGK
-103 VSAMNLGQTAS
+103 ISSINLGQTAS

-122 VKPLGSIGKSNLG
+122 VKPLSGIGKSNLG

-147 SKKLDTRSISEFAM
+147 PKKLDTRSISEFAM

-167 TAMKPLAAQMD
+167 TAMKPLATQMD

-188 TNINKAANSLNNY
+188 TNINKATTSLNNY

-343 LEPLRRLGYALDE
+343 LEPMRRLGYALDE

-444 VVTKVINAISILL
+444 VVTKVINAISVLL

-526 AAAGGGGGGGAG
+526 AAGGSGGGGAG
-538 GVGGGGGLGGSD
+538 GAGGGGGLGGSD

-565 SLDKQAQDLADTIWR
+565 GLNSQVQDLADAIWD

-610 AMKGFAAAQGIASA
+610 AMKDFAAVKGIAST
-624 AGNFKTLGSALLMA
+624 AGNFKTLGSALMMA

-671 WLGIDMIFKNSPFGK
+671 WLGVDMIFKNSPFGK
-686 TVKAIMLFATGVEM
+686 TVKSVMLLAAGIEM
-700 LYKAFQEIISGDASA
+700 LYKAFREIISGDASA
-715 ATVAQA
+715 ATVVQA

-726 LVAGGV
+726 LIAGGV

-757 YTHWDQIKEYFA
+757 YTHWDQIKAYFA
-769 NIDFKELAEA
+769 NIDFKELADA

-793 GLPQAIESGSDII
+793 GLPQAIESGADII

-822 SGVDVLTALIN
+822 SGTDVLTALIN

-862 KIIEAGVKLLLA
+862 KIIAAGVKLLLA
-874 LAEGI
+874 LTEGI
-879 IKSLPEIVK
+879 IKSLPEIAK
-888 AAVKIIG
+888 AAVRIIG

-903 LTASVIEAGVQII
+903 LTASVIEAGVKII
-916 VALVKGIGNTIGQ
+916 VALVKGIGNAIGQ

-946 GKIDSLIGKGKDMVG
+946 GKIDNLIGKGKDMVG

-975 NKGASIVTKVIE
+975 NKGASIVTQVIE
-987 GVQSKFKELASI
+987 GVKSKFKELASI
-999 GSNIVQG
+999 GGDVVQG

-1044 VAAAIG
+1044 VAAVIG
-1050 DFFVRGLTGALVDGV
+1050 DFFVQGLTGALDDGV
-1065 KDVVSS
+1065 NAVASS
-1071 AKTIGNAL
+1071 AKTIGDAL
-1079 IQSMN
+1079 VQSMN

-1096 SESTGNKFVNGLV
+1096 SESTGNKFVQGLV
-1109 GALGSGASKLVAPA
+1109 GALSGGASKLIAPA
-1123 ATLGSVLLG
+1123 TTLGSVLLG
-1132 AMNKQFDMTDSED
+1132 AMNKQFDMDDSED
-1145 SAGEFNTYGTT
+1145 DEGEFNTYGTT
-1156 MVQSLTDGLSSGQA
+1156 MVQSLNDGLSSGQA

-1185 IMNDLVTTTQM
+1185 IMNDLVTTTQA
-1196 QARRIIA
+1196 QAKQIIA
-1203 AAESA
+1203 AAQEA
-1208 RMAAASIGA
+1208 RAAVSSMNGSYMSIGVKGYA
-1217 ASAKTAKVS
+1217 T
-1226 KKAGGGTVPTG
+1226 GGSVPNG
-1237 DLFLAG
+1237 DLFMAR

-1253 GTSNAVMNQTQ
+1253 GNSTTVMNNDQ
-1264 IVEAVAAGVAN
+1264 IVSAVASGVAK
-1275 AVQAVMGNNS
+1275 AVASVMSDTTGK
-1285 STNNV
+1285 TEKV
-1290 KVYLDGKQIY
+1290 EVYLDGEKIY
-1300 ANQREVERNR
+1300 SNQKKIARSKGVEFNM
-1310 GVQFDG
+1310 GA
-1316 GVFAR
+1316 FAR

>member
-31 LADLRGNAKLT
+31 LADLRSNAKLT

-50 LKTALG
+50 LKTALN
-56 GLSNVSASAKN
+56 GLSNTSASAKS

-78 TKVQDPAGLRK
+78 ARIQDPAGLRK
-89 TLNSLNKLPTVLGK
+89 TLSSLNKLPTALGK
-103 VSAMNLGQTAS
+103 ISSINLGQTAS
-114 HLTALSQA
+114 HLNALSQA
-122 VKPLGSIGKSNLG
+122 VKPLSGIGKSNLG
-135 SLLNQLSKVPDI
+135 TLLNQLSKVPDI

-367 INMSMQEMTQAEKA
+367 INMSMQSMTQAEKA

-414 AQISTLAQTFGML
+414 AQISSLAQTFGML

-526 AAAGGGGGGGAG
+526 AAGGGGAG

-610 AMKGFAAAQGIASA
+610 AMKGFAAAKGIASA
-624 AGNFKTLGSALLMA
+624 AGDFKTLGSALLMA

-652 MNGINWRSLAEQ
+652 MNGINWLSLAEQ

-671 WLGIDMIFKNSPFGK
+671 WLGVDMIFKNSPFGK
-686 TVKAIMLFATGVEM
+686 TVKAIMLFATGIEM

-757 YTHWDQIKEYFA
+757 YTHWDQIKAYFA

-822 SGVDVLTALIN
+822 SGVNVLTALIN
-833 GIATALPDLI
+833 GIAAALPDLI

-879 IKSLPEIVK
+879 IKSLPEIAK

-903 LTASVIEAGVQII
+903 LTASVIAAGVQII

-946 GKIDSLIGKGKDMVG
+946 GKIDNLIGKGKAMVEKV
-961 RILTGIGNKFTDLY
+961 LTGIGNKFQDLY
-975 NKGASIVTKVIE
+975 NKGASIIAEIIRGIREKIDDLKTIGRDIVDGLVKGISKGADKIAE
-987 GVQSKFKELASI
+987 GAR
-999 GSNIVQG
+999 NM
-1006 LINGITGGFG
+1006 GG
-1016 KVSETA
+1016 T
-1022 KNLGGKLVTALEK
+1022 LVGALKK
-1035 KLDINSPSK
+1035 KLKVNSPSR
-1044 VAAAIG
+1044 VAAEIG
-1050 DFFVRGLTGALVDGV
+1050 DFFVQGLTGALDDGV
-1065 KDVVSS
+1065 KAVVSS
-1071 AKTIGNAL
+1071 AKTIGDAL

-1109 GALGSGASKLVAPA
+1109 GALSDGASKLIAPA
-1123 ATLGSVLLG
+1123 TTLGSVLLG
-1132 AMNKQFDMTDSED
+1132 AMNKQFDMDDSED
-1145 SAGEFNTYGTT
+1145 DEGEFNTYGST

-1185 IMNDLVTTTQM
+1185 IMNDLVATTQA
-1196 QARRIIA
+1196 QARQIIEA
-1203 AAESA
+1203 AQQA
-1208 RMAAASIGA
+1208 RAAASSMGDSYASIGVRGYA
-1217 ASAKTAKVS
+1217 Q
-1226 KKAGGGTVPTG
+1226 GGSVPSG
-1237 DLFLAG
+1237 DLFVAR

-1253 GTSNAVMNQTQ
+1253 GNSTTVMNNDQ
-1264 IVEAVAAGVAN
+1264 IVSAVASGVAK
-1275 AVQAVMGNNS
+1275 AVSSVMTATSGK
-1285 STNNV
+1285 TEKV
-1290 KVYLDGKQIY
+1290 EVYLDGEKIY
-1300 ANQREVERNR
+1300 NNQKKIARSKGVEFNM
-1310 GVQFDG
+1310 GA
-1316 GVFAR
+1316 FAR